1 MSNKQI
7 FQVYH
12 GPGNVRYGP
21 TGVDL
26 SDFIVSERGI
36 DRPAERSVP
45 SIKGW
50 LMRGLRVDPQTSDI
64 TINVIVSRATEGFY
78 WELMPV
84 QNSRVWRWYLENALQ
99 RGWPLALVPFV
110 HPKDLGVQTN
120 MDDGEGPSAEVNE
133 TSVEEVNARED
144 GGVVAPVGIQP
155 GGVADEGETV
165 SAIVD
170 EMEREDSD
178 NERVEEGDSSDDE
191 TDINP
196 AEWASE
202 DFSGLIV
209 SEEDSVR
216 WEYKEN
222 EVIQGAIYSRAEDI
236 KEAVKHFAVSLHKE
250 FWVAKSNRSQYE
262 VRCVKEKDGCPWR
275 VHAYKGKWKDYWTVS
290 VVTKHTC
297 FLPGVQKYHRNITC
311 AFVASE
317 MYAHVID
324 NLTYEPRS
332 IIRHIEE
339 TYKYTISYAKAW
351 RAKQKIIEMRFGTY
365 EASYVNLPRL
375 LGVIEERNPGSS
387 YEVKKFPSIEH
398 PGKSVLQRAFLA
410 LHACKMAFVNCRP
423 VLCIDGTFLTGKY
436 RGQILTAIGVDGNNQ
451 VLPLAF
457 AFVESENTDSWYWFL
472 KLVKTKVV
480 GMRPNSR
487 WCMRHMGAN
496 FFKQFKNKELMYM
509 FKRLCNQNQEK
520 KFNELWK
527 RLDELTAKCSDQ
539 RAAASSTAV
548 ADPPQALGPLPTD
561 SPTLVR
567 RTGLEI
573 RKFSQWILHEP
584 KEKWAKAYDTGG
596 ARYGVMTTNLAEV
609 YNWVMRGV
617 RGLPLVGIVEFILHG
632 TCRYFR
638 DRFQAVLPSMPNNS
652 ILFGAFMQKK
662 LEELRKKAMKHR
674 ALVQGT
680 QQHRFEILCQNKAG
694 RGIYR
699 KRVKQEC
706 VLKAD
711 GTCHCSCAKPKLL
724 HRPCTHVIAAAAEC
738 GIPDAVYVSQYFSKQ
753 AIYHTWSGE
762 IYGFGI
768 AGEFTETNDEVLNI
782 PDPSK
787 LRGKAGR
794 RRTRRIR
801 NDMDESEA
809 GRVKRC
815 SKCDEHGHTYKHCP
829 KDKEKPSAAEAGL
842 SGSAADGAR
851 PTEMARQDTPQL
863 LDPAIDHRHRS
874 HLTVVQ
880 GAQLGTFWARTCG
893 ELLTVHDS
901 FVERLREAG
910 LLPMCRLVEAAAGD
924 ADPARRWTM
933 DRSLLAALVDRS
945 RPETHTF
952 HLPCGEVAPTLQ
964 DVSYL
969 LGLPLAGDAVG
980 PVTTAV
986 DWQDDLT
993 ARFALVQRAPHLPLE
1008 LLAHHRNTGPT
1019 KRWLLQFTVEQ
1030 LQAEADE
1037 YSYSRCL
1044 EAYLL
1049 WLFGWVM
1056 FCCGHGHAVDKGL
1069 VHYARSIADAT
1080 VGEVPQWSWGSALLA
1095 ALYRALCESCT
1106 KTDPSATFGGC
1117 PLFLSIWAADR
1128 IAIGRPEVDQHA
1140 YEESLYEERPEVDYP
1155 TMGTLWC
1162 RRQRRW
1168 AHVQVRRSYPEFVM
1182 EFDRLLPTDVV
1193 WEPYSAT
1200 ATQARAPLGL
1210 STLCTRDQAYWM
1222 TTVPMVFDICV
1233 EPHAPFRVMRQFGF
1247 RLPFPVPFPTTVPAA
1262 VHRYS
1267 RKGQQSAGDWPA
1279 KLATFVEDWLLATEE
1294 VVDHEGEPHTEESY
1308 KAYLRWYQPRT
1319 RTRVTFAP
1327 LEQQPHVASTRDLYA
1342 RHCNQD
1348 FARAVDDINR
1358 VVVDGS
1364 TTIQRLGAGIPV
1376 PVEEHLT
1383 TYTRMVESMRSILR
1397 VLTCRADDVAR
1408 ADAAVHRPPVPTGPR
1423 PAAHVPR
1430 PTPPPH
1436 GGFRAPFSTPPSSAR
1451 PSVVPPTGFAQFAM
1465 TQAAHFSQAAGLASQ
1480 AAVSTSHS
1488 AQFWQYTG
1496 TSSQAAGTSSQGP
1509 PLDHAGTSSDHL
1521 LPSTFLFGITDF
1533 DVASGSTEDVI
1544 DPSQLGGT
1552 LPVQT
1557 QDQAQATPPRDTRAT
1572 RAVPPDRFT
1581 YSQNH
1586 VRAQARRTKRGRG
1599 AGQGQ

>member
-12 GPGNVRYGP
+12 GPGNVHYGP

-64 TINVIVSRATEGFY
+64 TINVI
-78 WELMPV
+78 ELMPV
-84 QNSRVWRWYLENALQ
+84 QNSQVWRWYVENAMQ

-110 HPKDLGVQTN
+110 HPKDPGMQMN
-120 MDDGEGPSAEVNE
+120 MDDGKGPSAEVNE
-133 TSVEEVNARED
+133 TSVEEVNAGED
-144 GGVVAPVGIQP
+144 RGVVAPVGIQP
-155 GGVADEGETV
+155 GGVADKGETV
-165 SAIVD
+165 AAIVD

-178 NERVEEGDSSDDE
+178 NERVE
-191 TDINP
+191 
-196 AEWASE
+196 
-202 DFSGLIV
+202 
-209 SEEDSVR
+209 EEDSVR

-222 EVIQGAIYSRAEDI
+222 EVIQGAIYSRAEDM
-236 KEAVKHFAVSLHKE
+236 KEAAKHFAVSLHRE

-351 RAKQKIIEMRFGTY
+351 RAKQKIIEIRFRTY
-365 EASYVNLPRL
+365 EASYDNLPRL

-480 GMRPNSR
+480 GMRPNVCLIHDRHAGILRAIEELQFGSMEQGYPGVWDDVQSR

-496 FFKQFKNKELMYM
+496 FFKQFKNKELMNM

-539 RAAASSTAV
+539 RAAAPSTAV
-548 ADPPQALGPLPTD
+548 ADPPQALGPLPTVVQLWLEELD
-561 SPTLVR
+561 WRLGNFLSGFCMNQKRNGPR
-567 RTGLEI
+567 R
-573 RKFSQWILHEP
+573 
-584 KEKWAKAYDTGG
+584 
-596 ARYGVMTTNLAEV
+596 MT
-609 YNWVMRGV
+609 
-617 RGLPLVGIVEFILHG
+617 
-632 TCRYFR
+632 
-638 DRFQAVLPSMPNNS
+638 
-652 ILFGAFMQKK
+652 QKK

-680 QQHRFEILCQNKAG
+680 QQHRFEILCQDKAG
-694 RGIYR
+694 RGIYH

-711 GTCHCSCAKPKLL
+711 DTCHCSCSKPKLL

-738 GIPDAVYVSQYFSKQ
+738 SIPDVVYVSQYF
-753 AIYHTWSGE
+753 TR
-762 IYGFGI
+762 
-768 AGEFTETNDEVLNI
+768 EFTETNDEVLNI

-815 SKCDEHGHTYKHCP
+815 SKCDERGHTYKHCP

-863 LDPAIDHRHRS
+863 LDPVIDHRHRS
-874 HLTVVQ
+874 HLTAVQ
-880 GAQLGTFWARTCG
+880 GAQLGTFRARTCG
-893 ELLTVHDS
+893 ELLTVDDS
-901 FVERLREAG
+901 FVERLREAS
-910 LLPMCRLVEAAAGD
+910 LLPMCRLVEAAAGH
-924 ADPARRWTM
+924 ADPARRWTV
-933 DRSLLAALVDRS
+933 DRSLLAALVDRW

-1008 LLAHHRNTGPT
+1008 PLAHHRNTGPT
-1019 KRWLLQFTVEQ
+1019 KRWLLQFTVDQ

-1044 EAYLL
+1044 KAYLL

-1056 FCCGHGHAVDKGL
+1056 FCGGHGHAVDKGL
-1069 VHYARSIADAT
+1069 VHYARSIADAA

-1095 ALYRALCESCT
+1095 ALYRGLCEACT
-1106 KTDPSATFGGC
+1106 TTDPSATFGGC
-1117 PLFLSIWAADR
+1117 PLFLSIWAAER

-1140 YEESLYEERPEVDYP
+1140 YEESLYKERPEVDYP

-1193 WEPYSAT
+1193 WEPYSAA

-1247 RLPFPVPFPTTVPAA
+1247 RQPFPVPFPTTVPAA
-1262 VHRYS
+1262 VQRYS

-1294 VVDHEGEPHTEESY
+1294 VVDHEGEPHTEE
-1308 KAYLRWYQPRT
+1308 AYRP
-1319 RTRVTFAP
+1319 
-1327 LEQQPHVASTRDLYA
+1327 
-1342 RHCNQD
+1342 
-1348 FARAVDDINR
+1348 
-1358 VVVDGS
+1358 
-1364 TTIQRLGAGIPV
+1364 
-1376 PVEEHLT
+1376 
-1383 TYTRMVESMRSILR
+1383 TY
-1397 VLTCRADDVAR
+1397 ADDVAR
-1408 ADAAVHRPPVPTGPR
+1408 ADAAVQRPPVPTGPR

-1451 PSVVPPTGFAQFAM
+1451 PSGVPPTGFAQFAM
-1465 TQAAHFSQAAGLASQ
+1465 MQDFSQATGSASQ

-1488 AQFWQYTG
+1488 AQFCQYTG

-1509 PLDHAGTSSDHL
+1509 PLDHAGTSSDRL
-1521 LPSTFLFGITDF
+1521 LPSTVLFDITDF
-1533 DVASGSTEDVI
+1533 DSASGSAEDVI
-1544 DPSQLGGT
+1544 GPSQLGGAPPTRTMACTYIEWVDTENPVLDLTTCLQEGRWYFASESTEQYLQRKAVYERQYREQQSDWRVLTTALPPWEARPRCRCGDRCQVLRSINPTT
-1552 LPVQT
+1552 LGRRFFVCPNILDDDFMEPPRRCQYREWIDTRRVL
-1557 QDQAQATPPRDTRAT
+1557 TPPSRVVQLELPEQYRKNLLT
-1572 RAVPPDRFT
+1572 VLFT
-1581 YSQNH
+1581 SGSLAALYWPQK
-1586 VRAQARRTKRGRG
+1586 VRPQALRGRPKLQLAPCRPLYG
-1599 AGQGQ
+1599 RQGSNRNFGRRRQTARSTHRLPC

>member
-84 QNSRVWRWYLENALQ
+84 QNSRVWRWYVENALQ

-110 HPKDLGVQTN
+110 HPKDPGVQMN

-133 TSVEEVNARED
+133 TSVEEVNSRED
-144 GGVVAPVGIQP
+144 RGVVAPVGIQP

-165 SAIVD
+165 GAIVD

-222 EVIQGAIYSRAEDI
+222 EVIQGAIYSRAEDM
-236 KEAVKHFAVSLHKE
+236 KEAVKHFAVSLHRE

-365 EASYVNLPRL
+365 EASYDNLPRL

-398 PGKSVLQRAFLA
+398 PGKSVLQRVFLA

-480 GMRPNSR
+480 GMRPNVCLIHDRHAGILRAIEELQFGSMERGYPGVWEDVQSR

-496 FFKQFKNKELMYM
+496 FFKQFKNKELMNM

-539 RAAASSTAV
+539 RAAAPSTAV

-596 ARYGVMTTNLAEV
+596 ARYGIMTTNLAEV

-680 QQHRFEILCQNKAG
+680 QQHRFEILCQDKAG

-851 PTEMARQDTPQL
+851 PTGE
-863 LDPAIDHRHRS
+863 
-874 HLTVVQ
+874 
-880 GAQLGTFWARTCG
+880 GTT
-893 ELLTVHDS
+893 
-901 FVERLREAG
+901 
-910 LLPMCRLVEAAAGD
+910 
-924 ADPARRWTM
+924 
-933 DRSLLAALVDRS
+933 
-945 RPETHTF
+945 
-952 HLPCGEVAPTLQ
+952 
-964 DVSYL
+964 
-969 LGLPLAGDAVG
+969 
-980 PVTTAV
+980 
-986 DWQDDLT
+986 
-993 ARFALVQRAPHLPLE
+993 
-1008 LLAHHRNTGPT
+1008 
-1019 KRWLLQFTVEQ
+1019 
-1030 LQAEADE
+1030 
-1037 YSYSRCL
+1037 
-1044 EAYLL
+1044 
-1049 WLFGWVM
+1049 
-1056 FCCGHGHAVDKGL
+1056 
-1069 VHYARSIADAT
+1069 
-1080 VGEVPQWSWGSALLA
+1080 
-1095 ALYRALCESCT
+1095 
-1106 KTDPSATFGGC
+1106 
-1117 PLFLSIWAADR
+1117 
-1128 IAIGRPEVDQHA
+1128 
-1140 YEESLYEERPEVDYP
+1140 
-1155 TMGTLWC
+1155 
-1162 RRQRRW
+1162 
-1168 AHVQVRRSYPEFVM
+1168 
-1182 EFDRLLPTDVV
+1182 
-1193 WEPYSAT
+1193 
-1200 ATQARAPLGL
+1200 
-1210 STLCTRDQAYWM
+1210 
-1222 TTVPMVFDICV
+1222 
-1233 EPHAPFRVMRQFGF
+1233 
-1247 RLPFPVPFPTTVPAA
+1247 
-1262 VHRYS
+1262 
-1267 RKGQQSAGDWPA
+1267 
-1279 KLATFVEDWLLATEE
+1279 
-1294 VVDHEGEPHTEESY
+1294 
-1308 KAYLRWYQPRT
+1308 
-1319 RTRVTFAP
+1319 
-1327 LEQQPHVASTRDLYA
+1327 STR
-1342 RHCNQD
+1342 
-1348 FARAVDDINR
+1348 
-1358 VVVDGS
+1358 
-1364 TTIQRLGAGIPV
+1364 
-1376 PVEEHLT
+1376 
-1383 TYTRMVESMRSILR
+1383 
-1397 VLTCRADDVAR
+1397 
-1408 ADAAVHRPPVPTGPR
+1408 PR
-1423 PAAHVPR
+1423 PR
-1430 PTPPPH
+1430 
-1436 GGFRAPFSTPPSSAR
+1436 RR
-1451 PSVVPPTGFAQFAM
+1451 
-1465 TQAAHFSQAAGLASQ
+1465 
-1480 AAVSTSHS
+1480 
-1488 AQFWQYTG
+1488 
-1496 TSSQAAGTSSQGP
+1496 
-1509 PLDHAGTSSDHL
+1509 
-1521 LPSTFLFGITDF
+1521 
-1533 DVASGSTEDVI
+1533 
-1544 DPSQLGGT
+1544 
-1552 LPVQT
+1552 
-1557 QDQAQATPPRDTRAT
+1557 RAT
-1572 RAVPPDRFT
+1572 SGYV
-1581 YSQNH
+1581 
-1586 VRAQARRTKRGRG
+1586 V
-1599 AGQGQ
+1599 

>member
-1 MSNKQI
+1 MDRREPQHEECPRLVAAWVIRRSVQSEAQGSWYYLDAKNPKDMSNKQI

-45 SIKGW
+45 SINGW

-110 HPKDLGVQTN
+110 HPKDPGVHTN
-120 MDDGEGPSAEVNE
+120 MDDSEGPSAEVNE

-165 SAIVD
+165 GAIVD

-222 EVIQGAIYSRAEDI
+222 EVIQRAIYSRAEDM
-236 KEAVKHFAVSLHKE
+236 KEAVKHFAVSLHRE

-297 FLPGVQKYHRNITC
+297 FLPAVQKYHRNITC

-324 NLTYEPRS
+324 NLTYEP
-332 IIRHIEE
+332 
-339 TYKYTISYAKAW
+339 
-351 RAKQKIIEMRFGTY
+351 
-365 EASYVNLPRL
+365 
-375 LGVIEERNPGSS
+375 RNPGSS

-480 GMRPNSR
+480 GMRPNVCLIHDRHAGILRAIGELQFGSMERGYPSVWEDVQSR

-496 FFKQFKNKELMYM
+496 FFKQFKNKELMNM

-539 RAAASSTAV
+539 RAAAPSTAV
-548 ADPPQALGPLPTD
+548 ADPPQALGPLPMD

-573 RKFSQWILHEP
+573 RKLSQWILHEP

-596 ARYGVMTTNLAEV
+596 ARYGIMTTNLAEI

-680 QQHRFEILCQNKAG
+680 QQHRFEILCQDKAG

-787 LRGKAGR
+787 LRGKARR
-794 RRTRRIR
+794 RRTHRIR

-809 GRVKRC
+809 GMVKRC

-829 KDKEKPSAAEAGL
+829 KDKEKPSAAEARL
-842 SGSAADGAR
+842 LGSVADGAR
-851 PTEMARQDTPQL
+851 PKGDGTSGYTSVVGPGDRSPTPVS
-863 LDPAIDHRHRS
+863 PYC
-874 HLTVVQ
+874 
-880 GAQLGTFWARTCG
+880 GAGGSAWDVPGTD
-893 ELLTVHDS
+893 V
-901 FVERLREAG
+901 RLREAG

-924 ADPARRWTM
+924 ADPARRWTV
-933 DRSLLAALVDRS
+933 DRSLLAALVDRW

-986 DWQDDLT
+986 DWQDDLA
-993 ARFALVQRAPHLPLE
+993 ARFTLVQRAPHLPFE
-1008 LLAHHRNTGPT
+1008 PLAHHRNTGPT

-1056 FCCGHGHAVDKGL
+1056 FCGGHGHAVDKGL
-1069 VHYARSIADAT
+1069 VHYARSIADAA

-1117 PLFLSIWAADR
+1117 PLFLSIWAAEK

-1247 RLPFPVPFPTTVPAA
+1247 RTRARV
-1262 VHRYS
+1262 S
-1267 RKGQQSAGDWPA
+1267 SQ
-1279 KLATFVEDWLLATEE
+1279 LATFVEDWLLATEE

-1308 KAYLRWYQPRT
+1308 QAYLRWYQPRT

-1342 RHCNQD
+1342 RHRNQD

-1364 TTIQRLGAGIPV
+1364 TTIQRLGAGIPTTLLGQTQLYSGHPYRLV
-1376 PVEEHLT
+1376 PVQ
-1383 TYTRMVESMRSILR
+1383 LR
-1397 VLTCRADDVAR
+1397 TFLGRLPLRTEGF
-1408 ADAAVHRPPVPTGPR
+1408 VHRSAPRLPRLGLLLCPP
-1423 PAAHVPR
+1423 
-1430 PTPPPH
+1430 
-1436 GGFRAPFSTPPSSAR
+1436 
-1451 PSVVPPTGFAQFAM
+1451 
-1465 TQAAHFSQAAGLASQ
+1465 QAAHFSQAAGSASQ

-1509 PLDHAGTSSDHL
+1509 PLDHAGSSSDHL
-1521 LPSTFLFGITDF
+1521 LPSTFLFDITDF
-1533 DVASGSTEDVI
+1533 DFASGSTEDVI
-1544 DPSQLGGT
+1544 GPSQLGGAP
-1552 LPVQT
+1552 PVQT

-1581 YSQNH
+1581 YSQDH

>member
-45 SIKGW
+45 SIKGL

-110 HPKDLGVQTN
+110 HPKDPGVQTN

-144 GGVVAPVGIQP
+144 GGVVALVGIQP

-165 SAIVD
+165 GAIVD
-170 EMEREDSD
+170 KMEREDSD

-196 AEWASE
+196 EEWASE

-222 EVIQGAIYSRAEDI
+222 EVIQGAIYSKAEDM
-236 KEAVKHFAVSLHKE
+236 KEA
-250 FWVAKSNRSQYE
+250 
-262 VRCVKEKDGCPWR
+262 
-275 VHAYKGKWKDYWTVS
+275 
-290 VVTKHTC
+290 
-297 FLPGVQKYHRNITC
+297 KYHRNITC

-351 RAKQKIIEMRFGTY
+351 RAKQKIIEMIFGTY
-365 EASYVNLPRL
+365 EASYDNLPRL

-387 YEVKKFPSIEH
+387 YKVKKLPSIEH

-480 GMRPNSR
+480 GMRPN
-487 WCMRHMGAN
+487 
-496 FFKQFKNKELMYM
+496 
-509 FKRLCNQNQEK
+509 
-520 KFNELWK
+520 
-527 RLDELTAKCSDQ
+527 
-539 RAAASSTAV
+539 
-548 ADPPQALGPLPTD
+548 
-561 SPTLVR
+561 
-567 RTGLEI
+567 
-573 RKFSQWILHEP
+573 WILHES
-584 KEKWAKAYDTGG
+584 KEKWAKVYDTGG
-596 ARYGVMTTNLAEV
+596 ARYGIMTTNLAEV

-632 TCRYFR
+632 TC
-638 DRFQAVLPSMPNNS
+638 
-652 ILFGAFMQKK
+652 
-662 LEELRKKAMKHR
+662 
-674 ALVQGT
+674 
-680 QQHRFEILCQNKAG
+680 
-694 RGIYR
+694 
-699 KRVKQEC
+699 
-706 VLKAD
+706 
-711 GTCHCSCAKPKLL
+711 
-724 HRPCTHVIAAAAEC
+724 
-738 GIPDAVYVSQYFSKQ
+738 
-753 AIYHTWSGE
+753 SGE
-762 IYGFGI
+762 IYSFGI

-874 HLTVVQ
+874 HLTAVQ
-880 GAQLGTFWARTCG
+880 GAQLGTIRARTCG

-924 ADPARRWTM
+924 ADPARRWT
-933 DRSLLAALVDRS
+933 VD

-964 DVSYL
+964 DISYL

-1008 LLAHHRNTGPT
+1008 PLAHHRNTGPT
-1019 KRWLLQFTVEQ
+1019 KRWLLQFT

-1056 FCCGHGHAVDKGL
+1056 FCGGHGHSVDKGL
-1069 VHYARSIADAT
+1069 VHYARSIADAA
-1080 VGEVPQWSWGSALLA
+1080 VGVVPQWSWGSALLA

-1117 PLFLSIWAADR
+1117 PLFLSIWAAER

-1162 RRQRRW
+1162 CRQRRW

-1200 ATQARAPLGL
+1200 ATQARVPLGL

-1247 RLPFPVPFPTTVPAA
+1247 RQPFPVPFPTTVPAA

-1308 KAYLRWYQPRT
+1308 QAYLRWYQPRT

-1342 RHCNQD
+1342 RHRDQD
-1348 FARAVDDINR
+1348 FARA
-1358 VVVDGS
+1358 
-1364 TTIQRLGAGIPV
+1364 TTLLGQTQLYSGHPYRLVPVQLRTFLGRLPLRTEGFVHRSAPHLPRLG
-1376 PVEEHLT
+1376 L
-1383 TYTRMVESMRSILR
+1383 L
-1397 VLTCRADDVAR
+1397 LC
-1408 ADAAVHRPPVPTGPR
+1408 PP
-1423 PAAHVPR
+1423 
-1430 PTPPPH
+1430 
-1436 GGFRAPFSTPPSSAR
+1436 
-1451 PSVVPPTGFAQFAM
+1451 
-1465 TQAAHFSQAAGLASQ
+1465 QAAHFSQAAGSVSQ

-1509 PLDHAGTSSDHL
+1509 PLDHAGTSSDCL
-1521 LPSTFLFGITDF
+1521 LPSTFLFDITDF
-1533 DVASGSTEDVI
+1533 DFASGSTEDVI
-1544 DPSQLGGT
+1544 GPSQLGGAP
-1552 LPVQT
+1552 PVQT
-1557 QDQAQATPPRDTRAT
+1557 QDQA
-1572 RAVPPDRFT
+1572 
-1581 YSQNH
+1581 
-1586 VRAQARRTKRGRG
+1586 
-1599 AGQGQ
+1599 

>member
-26 SDFIVSERGI
+26 SDFIVSKRGI
-36 DRPAERSVP
+36 DRPDERSVS

-84 QNSRVWRWYLENALQ
+84 QNSRVWRWYVENALQ
-99 RGWPLALVPFV
+99 RGWPLGMVPFV
-110 HPKDLGVQTN
+110 HPKDPGVQMN

-144 GGVVAPVGIQP
+144 RGVVAPVGIQP

-165 SAIVD
+165 GAIVD

-202 DFSGLIV
+202 DFSGLVV
-209 SEEDSVR
+209 SEEDSVI

-222 EVIQGAIYSRAEDI
+222 EVIQGAIYSRAEDM
-236 KEAVKHFAVSLHKE
+236 KEAVKHFVVSLHRE

-365 EASYVNLPRL
+365 EASYDNLPRL

-387 YEVKKFPSIEH
+387 YAVKKFPSIEH

-410 LHACKMAFVNCRP
+410 LHACKMAFVNSRP
-423 VLCIDGTFLTGKY
+423 VLCIDETFLTGKY

-451 VLPLAF
+451 VLPMAF
-457 AFVESENTDSWYWFL
+457 AFVESENTDSWYRFL

-480 GMRPNSR
+480 GMRPNVCLIHDRNAGILRAIEELQFGSMER
-487 WCMRHMGAN
+487 GYPGEWEDVQSKWCMRHMGAN
-496 FFKQFKNKELMYM
+496 FFKQFKNKELMNM
-509 FKRLCNQNQEK
+509 FKRLCIQNQEK

-539 RAAASSTAV
+539 RAAAPSTAV

-567 RTGLEI
+567 RTGVEI

-584 KEKWAKAYDTGG
+584 KKKWAKAYDTGG
-596 ARYGVMTTNLAEV
+596 ARYGIMTTNLAEV

-638 DRFQAVLPSMPNNS
+638 NRFQAVLPSMPNNS
-652 ILFGAFMQKK
+652 ILFGTFMQKK
-662 LEELRKKAMKHR
+662 LEELRKKAMKHQ
-674 ALVQGT
+674 ALVQ
-680 QQHRFEILCQNKAG
+680 
-694 RGIYR
+694 
-699 KRVKQEC
+699 VKQEC

-711 GTCHCSCAKPKLL
+711 DTCHCSCAKPKLL

-753 AIYHTWSGE
+753 AIYHTWSDE

-782 PDPSK
+782 RDPSK

-794 RRTRRIR
+794 RKTRRIR
-801 NDMDESEA
+801 NDMDELEA

-815 SKCDEHGHTYKHCP
+815 SKCDERGHTYKHCP
-829 KDKEKPSAAEAGL
+829 KDKEKP
-842 SGSAADGAR
+842 
-851 PTEMARQDTPQL
+851 
-863 LDPAIDHRHRS
+863 
-874 HLTVVQ
+874 
-880 GAQLGTFWARTCG
+880 
-893 ELLTVHDS
+893 
-901 FVERLREAG
+901 
-910 LLPMCRLVEAAAGD
+910 
-924 ADPARRWTM
+924 
-933 DRSLLAALVDRS
+933 
-945 RPETHTF
+945 
-952 HLPCGEVAPTLQ
+952 
-964 DVSYL
+964 
-969 LGLPLAGDAVG
+969 
-980 PVTTAV
+980 
-986 DWQDDLT
+986 
-993 ARFALVQRAPHLPLE
+993 
-1008 LLAHHRNTGPT
+1008 N
-1019 KRWLLQFTVEQ
+1019 
-1030 LQAEADE
+1030 
-1037 YSYSRCL
+1037 
-1044 EAYLL
+1044 
-1049 WLFGWVM
+1049 
-1056 FCCGHGHAVDKGL
+1056 
-1069 VHYARSIADAT
+1069 
-1080 VGEVPQWSWGSALLA
+1080 
-1095 ALYRALCESCT
+1095 
-1106 KTDPSATFGGC
+1106 
-1117 PLFLSIWAADR
+1117 
-1128 IAIGRPEVDQHA
+1128 
-1140 YEESLYEERPEVDYP
+1140 
-1155 TMGTLWC
+1155 
-1162 RRQRRW
+1162 
-1168 AHVQVRRSYPEFVM
+1168 
-1182 EFDRLLPTDVV
+1182 
-1193 WEPYSAT
+1193 
-1200 ATQARAPLGL
+1200 
-1210 STLCTRDQAYWM
+1210 
-1222 TTVPMVFDICV
+1222 DI
-1233 EPHAPFRVMRQFGF
+1233 
-1247 RLPFPVPFPTTVPAA
+1247 
-1262 VHRYS
+1262 
-1267 RKGQQSAGDWPA
+1267 
-1279 KLATFVEDWLLATEE
+1279 
-1294 VVDHEGEPHTEESY
+1294 
-1308 KAYLRWYQPRT
+1308 
-1319 RTRVTFAP
+1319 
-1327 LEQQPHVASTRDLYA
+1327 
-1342 RHCNQD
+1342 
-1348 FARAVDDINR
+1348 
-1358 VVVDGS
+1358 
-1364 TTIQRLGAGIPV
+1364 
-1376 PVEEHLT
+1376 
-1383 TYTRMVESMRSILR
+1383 
-1397 VLTCRADDVAR
+1397 AR
-1408 ADAAVHRPPVPTGPR
+1408 ADAAVQRPPVPTGPC
-1423 PAAHVPR
+1423 PVAHVPR

-1436 GGFRAPFSTPPSSAR
+1436 GGFT
-1451 PSVVPPTGFAQFAM
+1451 QFAM
-1465 TQAAHFSQAAGLASQ
+1465 TQAAHFSQAAGSASQ
-1480 AAVSTSHS
+1480 AAASTSHS
-1488 AQFWQYTG
+1488 VQFWQYIG

-1521 LPSTFLFGITDF
+1521 VPSTLLFDITDF
-1533 DVASGSTEDVI
+1533 DFASGSTEDVI
-1544 DPSQLGGT
+1544 GPSQLGGAP
-1552 LPVQT
+1552 PVQT
-1557 QDQAQATPPRDTRAT
+1557 QDQAQATPPPDTRAT
-1572 RAVPPDRFT
+1572 RAVLPDRFT
-1581 YSQNH
+1581 YSQDH
-1586 VRAQARRTKRGRG
+1586 VRAQARRTKHGRG
-1599 AGQGQ
+1599 TGQGQ

>member
-36 DRPAERSVP
+36 ERPAERSVP

-110 HPKDLGVQTN
+110 HPKDPGVQMN
-120 MDDGEGPSAEVNE
+120 MDDSEGPSAEVNE
-133 TSVEEVNARED
+133 TSVEVNARED

-165 SAIVD
+165 GAIVD

-178 NERVEEGDSSDDE
+178 NEHVEEGDSSDDE

-222 EVIQGAIYSRAEDI
+222 EVIQGAIYSRAEDM
-236 KEAVKHFAVSLHKE
+236 KEAVKHFAVSLHRE

-275 VHAYKGKWKDYWTVS
+275 VHTYKGKWKDYWTVS

-365 EASYVNLPRL
+365 EASYDNLPRL

-410 LHACKMAFVNCRP
+410 LHACKMAFVNCCP

-480 GMRPNSR
+480 GMRPNVCLIHDRHAGILRAIGELQFGSMERGYPGVWEDVQSR

-496 FFKQFKNKELMYM
+496 FFKQFKNKELMNM

-539 RAAASSTAV
+539 RAAAPSTAV

-573 RKFSQWILHEP
+573 REFSQWILHEP

-596 ARYGVMTTNLAEV
+596 ARYGIMTTNLAEV

-617 RGLPLVGIVEFILHG
+617 RG
-632 TCRYFR
+632 
-638 DRFQAVLPSMPNNS
+638 
-652 ILFGAFMQKK
+652 
-662 LEELRKKAMKHR
+662 
-674 ALVQGT
+674 
-680 QQHRFEILCQNKAG
+680 
-694 RGIYR
+694 
-699 KRVKQEC
+699 
-706 VLKAD
+706 
-711 GTCHCSCAKPKLL
+711 
-724 HRPCTHVIAAAAEC
+724 
-738 GIPDAVYVSQYFSKQ
+738 
-753 AIYHTWSGE
+753 
-762 IYGFGI
+762 
-768 AGEFTETNDEVLNI
+768 
-782 PDPSK
+782 
-787 LRGKAGR
+787 
-794 RRTRRIR
+794 
-801 NDMDESEA
+801 
-809 GRVKRC
+809 
-815 SKCDEHGHTYKHCP
+815 
-829 KDKEKPSAAEAGL
+829 
-842 SGSAADGAR
+842 
-851 PTEMARQDTPQL
+851 
-863 LDPAIDHRHRS
+863 
-874 HLTVVQ
+874 
-880 GAQLGTFWARTCG
+880 
-893 ELLTVHDS
+893 
-901 FVERLREAG
+901 
-910 LLPMCRLVEAAAGD
+910 
-924 ADPARRWTM
+924 
-933 DRSLLAALVDRS
+933 
-945 RPETHTF
+945 
-952 HLPCGEVAPTLQ
+952 
-964 DVSYL
+964 
-969 LGLPLAGDAVG
+969 
-980 PVTTAV
+980 
-986 DWQDDLT
+986 
-993 ARFALVQRAPHLPLE
+993 
-1008 LLAHHRNTGPT
+1008 
-1019 KRWLLQFTVEQ
+1019 
-1030 LQAEADE
+1030 
-1037 YSYSRCL
+1037 
-1044 EAYLL
+1044 
-1049 WLFGWVM
+1049 
-1056 FCCGHGHAVDKGL
+1056 
-1069 VHYARSIADAT
+1069 
-1080 VGEVPQWSWGSALLA
+1080 
-1095 ALYRALCESCT
+1095 
-1106 KTDPSATFGGC
+1106 
-1117 PLFLSIWAADR
+1117 
-1128 IAIGRPEVDQHA
+1128 
-1140 YEESLYEERPEVDYP
+1140 
-1155 TMGTLWC
+1155 
-1162 RRQRRW
+1162 
-1168 AHVQVRRSYPEFVM
+1168 
-1182 EFDRLLPTDVV
+1182 
-1193 WEPYSAT
+1193 
-1200 ATQARAPLGL
+1200 
-1210 STLCTRDQAYWM
+1210 
-1222 TTVPMVFDICV
+1222 
-1233 EPHAPFRVMRQFGF
+1233 
-1247 RLPFPVPFPTTVPAA
+1247 
-1262 VHRYS
+1262 
-1267 RKGQQSAGDWPA
+1267 
-1279 KLATFVEDWLLATEE
+1279 
-1294 VVDHEGEPHTEESY
+1294 
-1308 KAYLRWYQPRT
+1308 
-1319 RTRVTFAP
+1319 
-1327 LEQQPHVASTRDLYA
+1327 
-1342 RHCNQD
+1342 
-1348 FARAVDDINR
+1348 
-1358 VVVDGS
+1358 
-1364 TTIQRLGAGIPV
+1364 
-1376 PVEEHLT
+1376 
-1383 TYTRMVESMRSILR
+1383 
-1397 VLTCRADDVAR
+1397 DDVAR
-1408 ADAAVHRPPVPTGPR
+1408 ADAAVQRPPVPTGPC

-1436 GGFRAPFSTPPSSAR
+1436 GGNYFYYYFYTCLAHISEPFHLPIASGFRAPFSTPPSSAR
-1451 PSVVPPTGFAQFAM
+1451 PSVVPPTG
-1465 TQAAHFSQAAGLASQ
+1465 T
-1480 AAVSTSHS
+1480 
-1488 AQFWQYTG
+1488 
-1496 TSSQAAGTSSQGP
+1496 
-1509 PLDHAGTSSDHL
+1509 
-1521 LPSTFLFGITDF
+1521 
-1533 DVASGSTEDVI
+1533 
-1544 DPSQLGGT
+1544 
-1552 LPVQT
+1552 
-1557 QDQAQATPPRDTRAT
+1557 
-1572 RAVPPDRFT
+1572 
-1581 YSQNH
+1581 
-1586 VRAQARRTKRGRG
+1586 
-1599 AGQGQ
+1599 

>member
-1 MSNKQI
+1 
-7 FQVYH
+7 
-12 GPGNVRYGP
+12 
-21 TGVDL
+21 
-26 SDFIVSERGI
+26 
-36 DRPAERSVP
+36 
-45 SIKGW
+45 
-50 LMRGLRVDPQTSDI
+50 
-64 TINVIVSRATEGFY
+64 
-78 WELMPV
+78 
-84 QNSRVWRWYLENALQ
+84 
-99 RGWPLALVPFV
+99 
-110 HPKDLGVQTN
+110 
-120 MDDGEGPSAEVNE
+120 
-133 TSVEEVNARED
+133 
-144 GGVVAPVGIQP
+144 
-155 GGVADEGETV
+155 
-165 SAIVD
+165 
-170 EMEREDSD
+170 
-178 NERVEEGDSSDDE
+178 
-191 TDINP
+191 
-196 AEWASE
+196 
-202 DFSGLIV
+202 
-209 SEEDSVR
+209 
-216 WEYKEN
+216 
-222 EVIQGAIYSRAEDI
+222 
-236 KEAVKHFAVSLHKE
+236 
-250 FWVAKSNRSQYE
+250 
-262 VRCVKEKDGCPWR
+262 
-275 VHAYKGKWKDYWTVS
+275 
-290 VVTKHTC
+290 
-297 FLPGVQKYHRNITC
+297 
-311 AFVASE
+311 
-317 MYAHVID
+317 
-324 NLTYEPRS
+324 
-332 IIRHIEE
+332 
-339 TYKYTISYAKAW
+339 
-351 RAKQKIIEMRFGTY
+351 MRFGTY
-365 EASYVNLPRL
+365 EASYDNLPRL

-387 YEVKKFPSIEH
+387 YEVKKSPSIEH

-480 GMRPNSR
+480 GMRPNVCLIHDRHAGILRAIGELQFGSMERGYPGVWEDVQSR

-496 FFKQFKNKELMYM
+496 FFKQFKNKELMNM

-539 RAAASSTAV
+539 RAAAPSTAV

-584 KEKWAKAYDTGG
+584 IEKWAKAYDTGG
-596 ARYGVMTTNLAEV
+596 ARYGIMTTNLAEV
-609 YNWVMRGV
+609 YNWVMRAV

-680 QQHRFEILCQNKAG
+680 QQHRFEILCQDKAG

-706 VLKAD
+706 VLKDD

-738 GIPDAVYVSQYFSKQ
+738 GIPDTVYVSQYFSKQ

-851 PTEMARQDTPQL
+851 PTGEGTTSTRPRPRRRRAT
-863 LDPAIDHRHRS
+863 S
-874 HLTVVQ
+874 GYV
-880 GAQLGTFWARTCG
+880 GAQLGTFRARTCG

-910 LLPMCRLVEAAAGD
+910 LLPMCRLVEAAAGN
-924 ADPARRWTM
+924 ADPARRWTV
-933 DRSLLAALVDRS
+933 DRSLVAALVDRW

-969 LGLPLAGDAVG
+969 
-980 PVTTAV
+980 
-986 DWQDDLT
+986 
-993 ARFALVQRAPHLPLE
+993 
-1008 LLAHHRNTGPT
+1008 
-1019 KRWLLQFTVEQ
+1019 
-1030 LQAEADE
+1030 
-1037 YSYSRCL
+1037 
-1044 EAYLL
+1044 
-1049 WLFGWVM
+1049 
-1056 FCCGHGHAVDKGL
+1056 
-1069 VHYARSIADAT
+1069 
-1080 VGEVPQWSWGSALLA
+1080 
-1095 ALYRALCESCT
+1095 
-1106 KTDPSATFGGC
+1106 
-1117 PLFLSIWAADR
+1117 
-1128 IAIGRPEVDQHA
+1128 
-1140 YEESLYEERPEVDYP
+1140 
-1155 TMGTLWC
+1155 
-1162 RRQRRW
+1162 
-1168 AHVQVRRSYPEFVM
+1168 
-1182 EFDRLLPTDVV
+1182 
-1193 WEPYSAT
+1193 
-1200 ATQARAPLGL
+1200 
-1210 STLCTRDQAYWM
+1210 
-1222 TTVPMVFDICV
+1222 
-1233 EPHAPFRVMRQFGF
+1233 
-1247 RLPFPVPFPTTVPAA
+1247 
-1262 VHRYS
+1262 
-1267 RKGQQSAGDWPA
+1267 
-1279 KLATFVEDWLLATEE
+1279 LATFVEDWLLATEE

-1308 KAYLRWYQPRT
+1308 QAYLRWYQPRT

-1327 LEQQPHVASTRDLYA
+1327 LEQQPHVASTRDLYD
-1342 RHCNQD
+1342 RHRDQD
-1348 FARAVDDINR
+1348 FARVVDDINR

-1364 TTIQRLGAGIPV
+1364 TTIQRLDAGIPV
-1376 PVEEHLT
+1376 PVEEHPT

-1408 ADAAVHRPPVPTGPR
+1408 ADAAVQRPPVPTGPR

-1451 PSVVPPTGFAQFAM
+1451 PFVVPPTGFAQFAM
-1465 TQAAHFSQAAGLASQ
+1465 TQAAHFSQAAG
-1480 AAVSTSHS
+1480 S
-1488 AQFWQYTG
+1488 A
-1496 TSSQAAGTSSQGP
+1496 SQAAGTSSQGP
-1509 PLDHAGTSSDHL
+1509 PLDHAGTSSDPFL
-1521 LPSTFLFGITDF
+1521 SSTVLFDITDF
-1533 DVASGSTEDVI
+1533 DFASGSTEDVI
-1544 DPSQLGGT
+1544 GPSQLGGAP
-1552 LPVQT
+1552 PVQT

-1581 YSQNH
+1581 YSQDH

>member
-99 RGWPLALVPFV
+99 RGWPLALVLFV
-110 HPKDLGVQTN
+110 HPKDPGVQTN

-165 SAIVD
+165 GAIVD

-222 EVIQGAIYSRAEDI
+222 EVIQGAIYSRAEDM
-236 KEAVKHFAVSLHKE
+236 KEAVKHFAVSLHRE
-250 FWVAKSNRSQYE
+250 FWVAKSN
-262 VRCVKEKDGCPWR
+262 RCVKEKDGCPWR

-365 EASYVNLPRL
+365 EASYDNLPRL

-480 GMRPNSR
+480 GMRPNVCLIHDRYAGILRAIEKLQFGSMERGYPGVWEDVQSR

-496 FFKQFKNKELMYM
+496 FFKQFKNKELMNM

-539 RAAASSTAV
+539 RAAAPSTAV

-596 ARYGVMTTNLAEV
+596 ARYGIMTTNLAEV

-680 QQHRFEILCQNKAG
+680 QQHRFEILCQDKAG

-851 PTEMARQDTPQL
+851 PTGE
-863 LDPAIDHRHRS
+863 
-874 HLTVVQ
+874 
-880 GAQLGTFWARTCG
+880 GTT
-893 ELLTVHDS
+893 
-901 FVERLREAG
+901 
-910 LLPMCRLVEAAAGD
+910 
-924 ADPARRWTM
+924 
-933 DRSLLAALVDRS
+933 
-945 RPETHTF
+945 
-952 HLPCGEVAPTLQ
+952 
-964 DVSYL
+964 
-969 LGLPLAGDAVG
+969 
-980 PVTTAV
+980 
-986 DWQDDLT
+986 
-993 ARFALVQRAPHLPLE
+993 
-1008 LLAHHRNTGPT
+1008 
-1019 KRWLLQFTVEQ
+1019 
-1030 LQAEADE
+1030 
-1037 YSYSRCL
+1037 
-1044 EAYLL
+1044 
-1049 WLFGWVM
+1049 
-1056 FCCGHGHAVDKGL
+1056 
-1069 VHYARSIADAT
+1069 
-1080 VGEVPQWSWGSALLA
+1080 
-1095 ALYRALCESCT
+1095 
-1106 KTDPSATFGGC
+1106 
-1117 PLFLSIWAADR
+1117 
-1128 IAIGRPEVDQHA
+1128 
-1140 YEESLYEERPEVDYP
+1140 
-1155 TMGTLWC
+1155 
-1162 RRQRRW
+1162 
-1168 AHVQVRRSYPEFVM
+1168 
-1182 EFDRLLPTDVV
+1182 
-1193 WEPYSAT
+1193 
-1200 ATQARAPLGL
+1200 
-1210 STLCTRDQAYWM
+1210 
-1222 TTVPMVFDICV
+1222 
-1233 EPHAPFRVMRQFGF
+1233 
-1247 RLPFPVPFPTTVPAA
+1247 
-1262 VHRYS
+1262 
-1267 RKGQQSAGDWPA
+1267 
-1279 KLATFVEDWLLATEE
+1279 
-1294 VVDHEGEPHTEESY
+1294 
-1308 KAYLRWYQPRT
+1308 
-1319 RTRVTFAP
+1319 
-1327 LEQQPHVASTRDLYA
+1327 STR
-1342 RHCNQD
+1342 
-1348 FARAVDDINR
+1348 
-1358 VVVDGS
+1358 
-1364 TTIQRLGAGIPV
+1364 
-1376 PVEEHLT
+1376 
-1383 TYTRMVESMRSILR
+1383 
-1397 VLTCRADDVAR
+1397 
-1408 ADAAVHRPPVPTGPR
+1408 PR
-1423 PAAHVPR
+1423 PR
-1430 PTPPPH
+1430 
-1436 GGFRAPFSTPPSSAR
+1436 RR
-1451 PSVVPPTGFAQFAM
+1451 
-1465 TQAAHFSQAAGLASQ
+1465 
-1480 AAVSTSHS
+1480 
-1488 AQFWQYTG
+1488 
-1496 TSSQAAGTSSQGP
+1496 
-1509 PLDHAGTSSDHL
+1509 
-1521 LPSTFLFGITDF
+1521 
-1533 DVASGSTEDVI
+1533 
-1544 DPSQLGGT
+1544 
-1552 LPVQT
+1552 
-1557 QDQAQATPPRDTRAT
+1557 RAT
-1572 RAVPPDRFT
+1572 SGYV
-1581 YSQNH
+1581 
-1586 VRAQARRTKRGRG
+1586 V
-1599 AGQGQ
+1599 

>member
-36 DRPAERSVP
+36 ERPAERSVP

-64 TINVIVSRATEGFY
+64 TINVIVSRATESFY

-84 QNSRVWRWYLENALQ
+84 QNSRVWRWYLENTLQ

-110 HPKDLGVQTN
+110 HPKDPGVQTN

-165 SAIVD
+165 GAIVD

-222 EVIQGAIYSRAEDI
+222 EVIQGAIYSRAEDM
-236 KEAVKHFAVSLHKE
+236 KEAVKHFAVSLHRE
-250 FWVAKSNRSQYE
+250 FWVAKSNRPQYE

-317 MYAHVID
+317 MYVHVID
-324 NLTYEPRS
+324 NLTYEP
-332 IIRHIEE
+332 
-339 TYKYTISYAKAW
+339 SYAKAW

-365 EASYVNLPRL
+365 EASYDNLPRL

-480 GMRPNSR
+480 GMRPNVCLIHDRHAGILRAIGELQFGSMERGYPGVWEDVQSR

-496 FFKQFKNKELMYM
+496 FFKQFKNKELMNM

-520 KFNELWK
+520 KFNEFWK

-539 RAAASSTAV
+539 RAAAPSTAV

-567 RTGLEI
+567 RTRLEI

-596 ARYGVMTTNLAEV
+596 ARYGIMTTNLAEV

-680 QQHRFEILCQNKAG
+680 QQHRFEILCQDKAG

-706 VLKAD
+706 VLKDD

-724 HRPCTHVIAAAAEC
+724 HRPCTHVIAAAVEC
-738 GIPDAVYVSQYFSKQ
+738 GIPHTVYVSQYFNKQ

-863 LDPAIDHRHRS
+863 LDPAIDYRHRS
-874 HLTVVQ
+874 HLTAVQ
-880 GAQLGTFWARTCG
+880 GAQLGTFRARTCG

-910 LLPMCRLVEAAAGD
+910 LLPMCRLVE
-924 ADPARRWTM
+924 
-933 DRSLLAALVDRS
+933 
-945 RPETHTF
+945 
-952 HLPCGEVAPTLQ
+952 
-964 DVSYL
+964 
-969 LGLPLAGDAVG
+969 
-980 PVTTAV
+980 
-986 DWQDDLT
+986 
-993 ARFALVQRAPHLPLE
+993 
-1008 LLAHHRNTGPT
+1008 
-1019 KRWLLQFTVEQ
+1019 Q

-1056 FCCGHGHAVDKGL
+1056 FCGGHGHAVDKGL
-1069 VHYARSIADAT
+1069 VHYARSIADAA

-1117 PLFLSIWAADR
+1117 PLFLSIWATER

-1182 EFDRLLPTDVV
+1182 EFDRLLTTDVV
-1193 WEPYSAT
+1193 WEPYSAA

-1233 EPHAPFRVMRQFGF
+1233 EPHAPFRVMRLFGF
-1247 RLPFPVPFPTTVPAA
+1247 RQPFPVPFPTTVPAA

-1267 RKGQQSAGDWPA
+1267 RKGQHSAGDWPA

-1308 KAYLRWYQPRT
+1308 QAYLRWYQPRT

-1342 RHCNQD
+1342 RHRDQD
-1348 FARAVDDINR
+1348 FARVVDDINR

-1364 TTIQRLGAGIPV
+1364 TTIQRLDAGIPTTLLGQTQLYSGHPYRLV
-1376 PVEEHLT
+1376 PVQ
-1383 TYTRMVESMRSILR
+1383 LR
-1397 VLTCRADDVAR
+1397 TFLGRLPLRTAGF
-1408 ADAAVHRPPVPTGPR
+1408 VHRSAPRLPRLGLLLCPP
-1423 PAAHVPR
+1423 
-1430 PTPPPH
+1430 
-1436 GGFRAPFSTPPSSAR
+1436 
-1451 PSVVPPTGFAQFAM
+1451 
-1465 TQAAHFSQAAGLASQ
+1465 QATHFSQAAG
-1480 AAVSTSHS
+1480 S
-1488 AQFWQYTG
+1488 A
-1496 TSSQAAGTSSQGP
+1496 SQAAGTSSQGP
-1509 PLDHAGTSSDHL
+1509 PLDHAGTSSDPFL
-1521 LPSTFLFGITDF
+1521 SSTVLFDITDF
-1533 DVASGSTEDVI
+1533 DFASGSTEDVI
-1544 DPSQLGGT
+1544 GPSQLGGAP
-1552 LPVQT
+1552 PVQT

-1581 YSQNH
+1581 FSQDH

>member
-7 FQVYH
+7 F
-12 GPGNVRYGP
+12 RYGP

-64 TINVIVSRATEGFY
+64 TMNVIVSRATEGFY

-110 HPKDLGVQTN
+110 HPKDPGVQMN

-165 SAIVD
+165 GAIVD

-222 EVIQGAIYSRAEDI
+222 EVIQGAIYSRAEDM
-236 KEAVKHFAVSLHKE
+236 KEAVKHFAVSLHRE
-250 FWVAKSNRSQYE
+250 FRVAKSNWSQYE

-365 EASYVNLPRL
+365 EASYDNLPRL

-387 YEVKKFPSIEH
+387 YELKKFPSIEH
-398 PGKSVLQRAFLA
+398 PSKSVLQRAFLA
-410 LHACKMAFVNCRP
+410 LHACKMVFVNCRP

-480 GMRPNSR
+480 GMRPNVCLIHDRHAGILRAIEELQFGSMERGYPSVWEDVQSR

-496 FFKQFKNKELMYM
+496 FFKQFKNKELMNM
-509 FKRLCNQNQEK
+509 FKRLCNQNHEK

-527 RLDELTAKCSDQ
+527 KLDELTAKCSDQ
-539 RAAASSTAV
+539 RAAAPSTAV
-548 ADPPQALGPLPTD
+548 ADPQALGPLPTD
-561 SPTLVR
+561 SPTL
-567 RTGLEI
+567 
-573 RKFSQWILHEP
+573 
-584 KEKWAKAYDTGG
+584 
-596 ARYGVMTTNLAEV
+596 
-609 YNWVMRGV
+609 
-617 RGLPLVGIVEFILHG
+617 
-632 TCRYFR
+632 
-638 DRFQAVLPSMPNNS
+638 
-652 ILFGAFMQKK
+652 KK

-680 QQHRFEILCQNKAG
+680 QQHRFEILCQDKAG

-724 HRPCTHVIAAAAEC
+724 HRPCSHVIAAAAEC

-794 RRTRRIR
+794 RRTHRIR

-829 KDKEKPSAAEAGL
+829 KDKEKPCAAEAGL

-851 PTEMARQDTPQL
+851 PTGEGTTSTRPRPRDGMSGYTSVVGPGDRSPTPVS
-863 LDPAIDHRHRS
+863 PYC
-874 HLTVVQ
+874 
-880 GAQLGTFWARTCG
+880 GAGGSAWDVPGTTCG

-901 FVERLREAG
+901 FVKRLREAG
-910 LLPMCRLVEAAAGD
+910 LK
-924 ADPARRWTM
+924 
-933 DRSLLAALVDRS
+933 
-945 RPETHTF
+945 
-952 HLPCGEVAPTLQ
+952 
-964 DVSYL
+964 
-969 LGLPLAGDAVG
+969 
-980 PVTTAV
+980 
-986 DWQDDLT
+986 
-993 ARFALVQRAPHLPLE
+993 ARFERGE
-1008 LLAHHRNTGPT
+1008 G
-1019 KRWLLQFTVEQ
+1019 
-1030 LQAEADE
+1030 
-1037 YSYSRCL
+1037 SSR
-1044 EAYLL
+1044 
-1049 WLFGWVM
+1049 
-1056 FCCGHGHAVDKGL
+1056 
-1069 VHYARSIADAT
+1069 
-1080 VGEVPQWSWGSALLA
+1080 
-1095 ALYRALCESCT
+1095 
-1106 KTDPSATFGGC
+1106 
-1117 PLFLSIWAADR
+1117 
-1128 IAIGRPEVDQHA
+1128 
-1140 YEESLYEERPEVDYP
+1140 
-1155 TMGTLWC
+1155 
-1162 RRQRRW
+1162 
-1168 AHVQVRRSYPEFVM
+1168 
-1182 EFDRLLPTDVV
+1182 
-1193 WEPYSAT
+1193 
-1200 ATQARAPLGL
+1200 
-1210 STLCTRDQAYWM
+1210 
-1222 TTVPMVFDICV
+1222 
-1233 EPHAPFRVMRQFGF
+1233 
-1247 RLPFPVPFPTTVPAA
+1247 
-1262 VHRYS
+1262 
-1267 RKGQQSAGDWPA
+1267 
-1279 KLATFVEDWLLATEE
+1279 
-1294 VVDHEGEPHTEESY
+1294 
-1308 KAYLRWYQPRT
+1308 
-1319 RTRVTFAP
+1319 
-1327 LEQQPHVASTRDLYA
+1327 
-1342 RHCNQD
+1342 
-1348 FARAVDDINR
+1348 
-1358 VVVDGS
+1358 
-1364 TTIQRLGAGIPV
+1364 
-1376 PVEEHLT
+1376 
-1383 TYTRMVESMRSILR
+1383 
-1397 VLTCRADDVAR
+1397 
-1408 ADAAVHRPPVPTGPR
+1408 
-1423 PAAHVPR
+1423 
-1430 PTPPPH
+1430 
-1436 GGFRAPFSTPPSSAR
+1436 
-1451 PSVVPPTGFAQFAM
+1451 
-1465 TQAAHFSQAAGLASQ
+1465 
-1480 AAVSTSHS
+1480 
-1488 AQFWQYTG
+1488 
-1496 TSSQAAGTSSQGP
+1496 
-1509 PLDHAGTSSDHL
+1509 
-1521 LPSTFLFGITDF
+1521 
-1533 DVASGSTEDVI
+1533 
-1544 DPSQLGGT
+1544 
-1552 LPVQT
+1552 
-1557 QDQAQATPPRDTRAT
+1557 
-1572 RAVPPDRFT
+1572 
-1581 YSQNH
+1581 
-1586 VRAQARRTKRGRG
+1586 RG
-1599 AGQGQ
+1599 

>member
-1 MSNKQI
+1 MSNKPI

-12 GPGNVRYGP
+12 RPGNVRYGP

-36 DRPAERSVP
+36 ERPAERSVP

-50 LMRGLRVDPQTSDI
+50 LMRGLKVDPQTSDI

-84 QNSRVWRWYLENALQ
+84 QNSQVWRWYVENAMQ

-110 HPKDLGVQTN
+110 HPKDPGVQMN

-133 TSVEEVNARED
+133 TSVEEVNAGVDR
-144 GGVVAPVGIQP
+144 GVVAPVGIQP

-165 SAIVD
+165 AAIVD

-178 NERVEEGDSSDDE
+178 NKRVEEGDSSDEE

-196 AEWASE
+196 AEWASQ

-222 EVIQGAIYSRAEDI
+222 EVIQGAIYSRAEDM
-236 KEAVKHFAVSLHKE
+236 KEAVKHFAVSLHRE

-365 EASYVNLPRL
+365 EASYDNLPRL

-398 PGKSVLQRAFLA
+398 PGKR
-410 LHACKMAFVNCRP
+410 
-423 VLCIDGTFLTGKY
+423 KY

-480 GMRPNSR
+480 GMRPNVCLIHDRHTGILRAIEELQFGSMERGYPGVWDDVQSR

-496 FFKQFKNKELMYM
+496 FFKQFKNKELMNM

-539 RAAASSTAV
+539 RAAAPSTAV
-548 ADPPQALGPLPTD
+548 DDPPQALGPLPTD

-573 RKFSQWILHEP
+573 QKFSQWILHEP
-584 KEKWAKAYDTGG
+584 KEKWAKVYDTGG
-596 ARYGVMTTNLAEV
+596 ARYRIMTTNLAEV

-638 DRFQAVLPSMPNNS
+638 DRFQAVLPSMPNNN
-652 ILFGAFMQKK
+652 ILFGTFMQKK

-680 QQHRFEILCQNKAG
+680 QQHRFEILCQDKAG

-711 GTCHCSCAKPKLL
+711 GTCHCSCSKPKLL

-801 NDMDESEA
+801 NNMDESEA

-815 SKCDEHGHTYKHCP
+815 SKCDERGHTYKHCP

-842 SGSAADGAR
+842 SGSAVDGAR

-874 HLTVVQ
+874 HLTAVQ
-880 GAQLGTFWARTCG
+880 GAQLGTFRARTCG

-924 ADPARRWTM
+924 ADPARRWTV
-933 DRSLLAALVDRS
+933 DRSLLAALVDRW

-1008 LLAHHRNTGPT
+1008 PLAHHRNTGPT

-1056 FCCGHGHAVDKGL
+1056 FCGSHGHAVDKGL
-1069 VHYARSIADAT
+1069 VHYARSIADAA

-1117 PLFLSIWAADR
+1117 PLFLSIWAAER

-1193 WEPYSAT
+1193 WEPYSAA

-1247 RLPFPVPFPTTVPAA
+1247 RQPFPVSFPTTVPAA

-1267 RKGQQSAGDWPA
+1267 RKGQHLAGDWPA

-1308 KAYLRWYQPRT
+1308 QAYLRWYQPRT
-1319 RTRVTFAP
+1319 RTR
-1327 LEQQPHVASTRDLYA
+1327 
-1342 RHCNQD
+1342 
-1348 FARAVDDINR
+1348 VDDINR

-1408 ADAAVHRPPVPTGPR
+1408 ADAAVQRPPVPTGPH

-1465 TQAAHFSQAAGLASQ
+1465 TQAAHFSQAAGSASQAAASQ

-1496 TSSQAAGTSSQGP
+1496 TSSQVAGTSSQGP
-1509 PLDHAGTSSDHL
+1509 PLDHAGTSSDRL
-1521 LPSTFLFGITDF
+1521 LPSTFLFDITDF
-1533 DVASGSTEDVI
+1533 DFASGSTKDVI
-1544 DPSQLGGT
+1544 GPSQLGGAP
-1552 LPVQT
+1552 PVQT

-1581 YSQNH
+1581 FSQDH

>member
-21 TGVDL
+21 TEVDL

-50 LMRGLRVDPQTSDI
+50 LMKGLRVDPQTSDI
-64 TINVIVSRATEGFY
+64 TINVID
-78 WELMPV
+78 P
-84 QNSRVWRWYLENALQ
+84 
-99 RGWPLALVPFV
+99 
-110 HPKDLGVQTN
+110 GVQMN
-120 MDDGEGPSAEVNE
+120 MDDGEGSSAEVNE

-165 SAIVD
+165 GAIVD

-202 DFSGLIV
+202 DFSGLII

-222 EVIQGAIYSRAEDI
+222 E
-236 KEAVKHFAVSLHKE
+236 
-250 FWVAKSNRSQYE
+250 
-262 VRCVKEKDGCPWR
+262 
-275 VHAYKGKWKDYWTVS
+275 
-290 VVTKHTC
+290 
-297 FLPGVQKYHRNITC
+297 KYHRNITC

-365 EASYVNLPRL
+365 EASYDNLPRL

-398 PGKSVLQRAFLA
+398 PSKSVLQRAFLA

-480 GMRPNSR
+480 GMRPNVCLIHDRHAGILRAIEELQFGSMERGYPGVWEDVQSR

-496 FFKQFKNKELMYM
+496 FFKQFKNKELMNM

-539 RAAASSTAV
+539 RAAAPSTAV
-548 ADPPQALGPLPTD
+548 ADPSQALGPLPMD

-567 RTGLEI
+567 KTGLEI

-584 KEKWAKAYDTGG
+584 KEKWAKAYDTGS
-596 ARYGVMTTNLAEV
+596 ARYGIMTTNLAEV
-609 YNWVMRGV
+609 YNWVIRGV

-674 ALVQGT
+674 AVVQGT
-680 QQHRFEILCQNKAG
+680 QQHRFEILYQDKAG

-706 VLKAD
+706 VLKVD

-753 AIYHTWSGE
+753 TIYHTWSGE
-762 IYGFGI
+762 IYRFGI

-782 PDPSK
+782 LDPSK

-794 RRTRRIR
+794 RRTRRIH

-874 HLTVVQ
+874 HLTAVQ
-880 GAQLGTFWARTCG
+880 GAQLGTFRARTCG

-910 LLPMCRLVEAAAGD
+910 LLLMCRLVEAAAGD
-924 ADPARRWTM
+924 ADPARRWTV
-933 DRSLLAALVDRS
+933 DRSLLAALVDRW

-952 HLPCGEVAPTLQ
+952 HLPCGE
-964 DVSYL
+964 
-969 LGLPLAGDAVG
+969 
-980 PVTTAV
+980 
-986 DWQDDLT
+986 
-993 ARFALVQRAPHLPLE
+993 
-1008 LLAHHRNTGPT
+1008 
-1019 KRWLLQFTVEQ
+1019 VEQ

-1049 WLFGWVM
+1049 WLFGWVI
-1056 FCCGHGHAVDKGL
+1056 FCGGQGHAVDKGL
-1069 VHYARSIADAT
+1069 VHYARSIADAA
-1080 VGEVPQWSWGSALLA
+1080 VGEVPQWSWGSALLV

-1117 PLFLSIWAADR
+1117 PLFLSIWAAER
-1128 IAIGRPEVDQHA
+1128 IAIGRPEVNQHA

-1193 WEPYSAT
+1193 WEPYSAA

-1247 RLPFPVPFPTTVPAA
+1247 RQPFPVPFPSTVPAA

-1267 RKGQQSAGDWPA
+1267 RKGQYSAGDWPA
-1279 KLATFVEDWLLATEE
+1279 KLATFIEDWLLATEE

-1308 KAYLRWYQPRT
+1308 QAYLRWYQPRT
-1319 RTRVTFAP
+1319 CTRVTFAP

-1342 RHCNQD
+1342 KHRDQD
-1348 FARAVDDINR
+1348 FACAVDDINR

-1376 PVEEHLT
+1376 PVEDHLT

-1397 VLTCRADDVAR
+1397 VLTCRADNVAR
-1408 ADAAVHRPPVPTGPR
+1408 ADAAVQRPPVPTGPR

-1436 GGFRAPFSTPPSSAR
+1436 GGFRAPFSTPPSLAR

-1465 TQAAHFSQAAGLASQ
+1465 TQAAHFSQAAGSASQ

-1509 PLDHAGTSSDHL
+1509 PLDHAGTSSDRL
-1521 LPSTFLFGITDF
+1521 LPSTLLFDITDF
-1533 DVASGSTEDVI
+1533 DFASGSTEDVI
-1544 DPSQLGGT
+1544 GPSQLGGAS
-1552 LPVQT
+1552 PVQT

-1581 YSQNH
+1581 YSQDH

>member
-1 MSNKQI
+1 
-7 FQVYH
+7 
-12 GPGNVRYGP
+12 
-21 TGVDL
+21 
-26 SDFIVSERGI
+26 
-36 DRPAERSVP
+36 
-45 SIKGW
+45 
-50 LMRGLRVDPQTSDI
+50 
-64 TINVIVSRATEGFY
+64 
-78 WELMPV
+78 
-84 QNSRVWRWYLENALQ
+84 
-99 RGWPLALVPFV
+99 
-110 HPKDLGVQTN
+110 

-165 SAIVD
+165 GAIVD

-222 EVIQGAIYSRAEDI
+222 EVIQGVIYSRAEDM
-236 KEAVKHFAVSLHKE
+236 KEAVKHFVVSLHRE

-339 TYKYTISYAKAW
+339 TYKYTISYGKAW

-365 EASYVNLPRL
+365 EASYDNLPRL

-398 PGKSVLQRAFLA
+398 PSKSVLQRAFLA

-423 VLCIDGTFLTGKY
+423 VLRIDGTFLTGKY

-480 GMRPNSR
+480 GMRPNVCLIHDRHAGILRAIEELQFGSMERGYPGVWEHVQSR

-496 FFKQFKNKELMYM
+496 FFKQFKNKELMNM

-539 RAAASSTAV
+539 RAAAPSTAV

-561 SPTLVR
+561 SATLVR
-567 RTGLEI
+567 KTELEI

-596 ARYGVMTTNLAEV
+596 ARYGIMTTNLAEV

-674 ALVQGT
+674 AVVQGT
-680 QQHRFEILCQNKAG
+680 QQHRFEILCQDKAG

-724 HRPCTHVIAAAAEC
+724 HRPSTHVIAAAAEC

-851 PTEMARQDTPQL
+851 PTGE
-863 LDPAIDHRHRS
+863 
-874 HLTVVQ
+874 
-880 GAQLGTFWARTCG
+880 GTT
-893 ELLTVHDS
+893 
-901 FVERLREAG
+901 
-910 LLPMCRLVEAAAGD
+910 
-924 ADPARRWTM
+924 
-933 DRSLLAALVDRS
+933 
-945 RPETHTF
+945 
-952 HLPCGEVAPTLQ
+952 
-964 DVSYL
+964 
-969 LGLPLAGDAVG
+969 
-980 PVTTAV
+980 
-986 DWQDDLT
+986 
-993 ARFALVQRAPHLPLE
+993 
-1008 LLAHHRNTGPT
+1008 
-1019 KRWLLQFTVEQ
+1019 
-1030 LQAEADE
+1030 
-1037 YSYSRCL
+1037 
-1044 EAYLL
+1044 
-1049 WLFGWVM
+1049 
-1056 FCCGHGHAVDKGL
+1056 
-1069 VHYARSIADAT
+1069 
-1080 VGEVPQWSWGSALLA
+1080 
-1095 ALYRALCESCT
+1095 
-1106 KTDPSATFGGC
+1106 
-1117 PLFLSIWAADR
+1117 
-1128 IAIGRPEVDQHA
+1128 
-1140 YEESLYEERPEVDYP
+1140 
-1155 TMGTLWC
+1155 
-1162 RRQRRW
+1162 
-1168 AHVQVRRSYPEFVM
+1168 
-1182 EFDRLLPTDVV
+1182 
-1193 WEPYSAT
+1193 
-1200 ATQARAPLGL
+1200 
-1210 STLCTRDQAYWM
+1210 
-1222 TTVPMVFDICV
+1222 
-1233 EPHAPFRVMRQFGF
+1233 
-1247 RLPFPVPFPTTVPAA
+1247 
-1262 VHRYS
+1262 
-1267 RKGQQSAGDWPA
+1267 
-1279 KLATFVEDWLLATEE
+1279 
-1294 VVDHEGEPHTEESY
+1294 
-1308 KAYLRWYQPRT
+1308 
-1319 RTRVTFAP
+1319 
-1327 LEQQPHVASTRDLYA
+1327 STR
-1342 RHCNQD
+1342 
-1348 FARAVDDINR
+1348 
-1358 VVVDGS
+1358 
-1364 TTIQRLGAGIPV
+1364 
-1376 PVEEHLT
+1376 
-1383 TYTRMVESMRSILR
+1383 
-1397 VLTCRADDVAR
+1397 
-1408 ADAAVHRPPVPTGPR
+1408 PR
-1423 PAAHVPR
+1423 PR
-1430 PTPPPH
+1430 
-1436 GGFRAPFSTPPSSAR
+1436 RR
-1451 PSVVPPTGFAQFAM
+1451 
-1465 TQAAHFSQAAGLASQ
+1465 
-1480 AAVSTSHS
+1480 
-1488 AQFWQYTG
+1488 
-1496 TSSQAAGTSSQGP
+1496 
-1509 PLDHAGTSSDHL
+1509 
-1521 LPSTFLFGITDF
+1521 
-1533 DVASGSTEDVI
+1533 
-1544 DPSQLGGT
+1544 
-1552 LPVQT
+1552 
-1557 QDQAQATPPRDTRAT
+1557 RAT
-1572 RAVPPDRFT
+1572 SGYV
-1581 YSQNH
+1581 
-1586 VRAQARRTKRGRG
+1586 V
-1599 AGQGQ
+1599 

>member
-1 MSNKQI
+1 
-7 FQVYH
+7 
-12 GPGNVRYGP
+12 
-21 TGVDL
+21 
-26 SDFIVSERGI
+26 
-36 DRPAERSVP
+36 
-45 SIKGW
+45 
-50 LMRGLRVDPQTSDI
+50 
-64 TINVIVSRATEGFY
+64 
-78 WELMPV
+78 MPV

-110 HPKDLGVQTN
+110 HPKDPGVQMN
-120 MDDGEGPSAEVNE
+120 MDDGEGPRAEVNE

-165 SAIVD
+165 GAIVD

-196 AEWASE
+196 AEWASK

-222 EVIQGAIYSRAEDI
+222 EVIQGAIYSRAEDMN
-236 KEAVKHFAVSLHKE
+236 EAVKHFAVSLHRE

-324 NLTYEPRS
+324 NLTYEARS

-365 EASYVNLPRL
+365 EASYNNLPRL

-398 PGKSVLQRAFLA
+398 PSKSVLQRAFLA

-451 VLPLAF
+451 ILPLAF

-480 GMRPNSR
+480 GMRPNVCLIHDRHAGILRAIEELQFGSMERGYPGVWEDVQSR

-496 FFKQFKNKELMYM
+496 FFKQFKNKELKNM

-539 RAAASSTAV
+539 RAAAPSTAV

-596 ARYGVMTTNLAEV
+596 ARYGIMTTNLAEV

-674 ALVQGT
+674 AVVQGT
-680 QQHRFEILCQNKAG
+680 QQHRFEILCQDKAG

-738 GIPDAVYVSQYFSKQ
+738 GIPDAVYMSQYFSKQ
-753 AIYHTWSGE
+753 AIYHTWSGK

-794 RRTRRIR
+794 RRTRRIH
-801 NDMDESEA
+801 NDMDETEA
-809 GRVKRC
+809 SKVKRC

-851 PTEMARQDTPQL
+851 PTEMACQDTPQL

-874 HLTVVQ
+874 HLTAVQ
-880 GAQLGTFWARTCG
+880 GAQLGTFRARTCG

-924 ADPARRWTM
+924 ADPARQWTV
-933 DRSLLAALVDRS
+933 DRSLLAALVDRW

-952 HLPCGEVAPTLQ
+952 HLPCGE
-964 DVSYL
+964 
-969 LGLPLAGDAVG
+969 
-980 PVTTAV
+980 
-986 DWQDDLT
+986 
-993 ARFALVQRAPHLPLE
+993 
-1008 LLAHHRNTGPT
+1008 
-1019 KRWLLQFTVEQ
+1019 VEQ

-1056 FCCGHGHAVDKGL
+1056 FCGGHGHAVDKGL
-1069 VHYARSIADAT
+1069 VHYARSIADAA
-1080 VGEVPQWSWGSALLA
+1080 VGEVTQWSWGSALLA

-1117 PLFLSIWAADR
+1117 PLFLSIWAAER

-1193 WEPYSAT
+1193 WEPYSAA

-1247 RLPFPVPFPTTVPAA
+1247 RQPFPVLFPTIVPAA

-1308 KAYLRWYQPRT
+1308 QAYLRWYQPRT

-1342 RHCNQD
+1342 RHRDQD

-1397 VLTCRADDVAR
+1397 VLTCRADDIAR
-1408 ADAAVHRPPVPTGPR
+1408 ADAAVQRPPVPTGPR

-1436 GGFRAPFSTPPSSAR
+1436 RGFRAPFSTPPSSAR

-1465 TQAAHFSQAAGLASQ
+1465 TKAAHFSQAAGSASQ

-1509 PLDHAGTSSDHL
+1509 PLDHAGTSSDRL
-1521 LPSTFLFGITDF
+1521 LPSTLLFDITDF
-1533 DVASGSTEDVI
+1533 DFASGSTEDVI
-1544 DPSQLGGT
+1544 GPSQLGGAP
-1552 LPVQT
+1552 PVQT

-1581 YSQNH
+1581 YSQDH
-1586 VRAQARRTKRGRG
+1586 VRAQARRTKRGRS

>member
-1 MSNKQI
+1 
-7 FQVYH
+7 
-12 GPGNVRYGP
+12 
-21 TGVDL
+21 
-26 SDFIVSERGI
+26 
-36 DRPAERSVP
+36 
-45 SIKGW
+45 
-50 LMRGLRVDPQTSDI
+50 
-64 TINVIVSRATEGFY
+64 
-78 WELMPV
+78 
-84 QNSRVWRWYLENALQ
+84 
-99 RGWPLALVPFV
+99 
-110 HPKDLGVQTN
+110 
-120 MDDGEGPSAEVNE
+120 
-133 TSVEEVNARED
+133 
-144 GGVVAPVGIQP
+144 
-155 GGVADEGETV
+155 
-165 SAIVD
+165 
-170 EMEREDSD
+170 MEREDSD
-178 NERVEEGDSSDDE
+178 NERVEEGDSSDEE

-196 AEWASE
+196 AEWASQ
-202 DFSGLIV
+202 DFSRLIV

-222 EVIQGAIYSRAEDI
+222 EVIQEAIYSRAEDM
-236 KEAVKHFAVSLHKE
+236 KEAVKHFAVSLHRE

-365 EASYVNLPRL
+365 EASYDNLPRL

-398 PGKSVLQRAFLA
+398 PGKTIEELQFGS
-410 LHACKMAFVNCRP
+410 ME
-423 VLCIDGTFLTGKY
+423 
-436 RGQILTAIGVDGNNQ
+436 RGYPGVWDDVQ
-451 VLPLAF
+451 
-457 AFVESENTDSWYWFL
+457 
-472 KLVKTKVV
+472 
-480 GMRPNSR
+480 SR

-496 FFKQFKNKELMYM
+496 FFKQFKNKELMNM

-527 RLDELTAKCSDQ
+527 RLDELTAKCSDR
-539 RAAASSTAV
+539 RAAAPSTAI

-561 SPTLVR
+561 SPILVR

-596 ARYGVMTTNLAEV
+596 ARYGIMTTNLAEV

-617 RGLPLVGIVEFILHG
+617 RGQPLVGIVEFILHG

-638 DRFQAVLPSMPNNS
+638 DRFQAVLPSMPNNN
-652 ILFGAFMQKK
+652 ILFGTFMQKK
-662 LEELRKKAMKHR
+662 LEELRKKAIKHR

-680 QQHRFEILCQNKAG
+680 QQHRFEILCQDKAG

-711 GTCHCSCAKPKLL
+711 GTCHCSCSKPKLL

-768 AGEFTETNDEVLNI
+768 AREFTETNDEVLNI

-787 LRGKAGR
+787 LQGKAGR

-815 SKCDEHGHTYKHCP
+815 SKCDERGHTYKHYP

-842 SGSAADGAR
+842 SGSAADRAR

-874 HLTVVQ
+874 HLTAVQ
-880 GAQLGTFWARTCG
+880 GAQLGTFRARTCG

-910 LLPMCRLVEAAAGD
+910 FLPMCRLVEAAAGH
-924 ADPARRWTM
+924 ADPARRWTV
-933 DRSLLAALVDRS
+933 DRSLLAALVDRW

-952 HLPCGEVAPTLQ
+952 HMSCGEVAPTLQ

-969 LGLPLAGDAVG
+969 LGLPLTGDAVG

-1008 LLAHHRNTGPT
+1008 PLAHHRNTGPT
-1019 KRWLLQFTVEQ
+1019 KRWLLQFTVDR
-1030 LQAEADE
+1030 LQAEANE

-1056 FCCGHGHAVDKGL
+1056 FCGGHGHAVDKGL
-1069 VHYARSIADAT
+1069 VHYARSIADAA

-1095 ALYRALCESCT
+1095 ALYRGLCEACM
-1106 KTDPSATFGGC
+1106 KTDPSATIGGC
-1117 PLFLSIWAADR
+1117 PLFLSIWAAER

-1193 WEPYSAT
+1193 WDPYSAA
-1200 ATQARAPLGL
+1200 ATQARVPLGL

-1222 TTVPMVFDICV
+1222 TMVPMVFDICI
-1233 EPHAPFRVMRQFGF
+1233 EPHSPFRVMRQFGF
-1247 RLPFPVPFPTTVPAA
+1247 RQPFPVPFPTTVPAA
-1262 VHRYS
+1262 VHRSWTTRES
-1267 RKGQQSAGDWPA
+1267 R
-1279 KLATFVEDWLLATEE
+1279 T
-1294 VVDHEGEPHTEESY
+1294 
-1308 KAYLRWYQPRT
+1308 LRRRT
-1319 RTRVTFAP
+1319 RP
-1327 LEQQPHVASTRDLYA
+1327 
-1342 RHCNQD
+1342 
-1348 FARAVDDINR
+1348 
-1358 VVVDGS
+1358 
-1364 TTIQRLGAGIPV
+1364 
-1376 PVEEHLT
+1376 
-1383 TYTRMVESMRSILR
+1383 TY
-1397 VLTCRADDVAR
+1397 ADDVAR
-1408 ADAAVHRPPVPTGPR
+1408 ADAAVQQPPVPTGPR

-1451 PSVVPPTGFAQFAM
+1451 PSGVPPTGFAQFAM
-1465 TQAAHFSQAAGLASQ
+1465 TQAAHFSQATGSASQ
-1480 AAVSTSHS
+1480 AAASTSHS
-1488 AQFWQYTG
+1488 AQFCQYTG

-1509 PLDHAGTSSDHL
+1509 PLDHAGTSSDRL
-1521 LPSTFLFGITDF
+1521 LPSTVLFDITDF
-1533 DVASGSTEDVI
+1533 NFASGSAENVI
-1544 DPSQLGGT
+1544 GPSQLGGAP
-1552 LPVQT
+1552 LMQT

-1581 YSQNH
+1581 YSQDH
-1586 VRAQARRTKRGRG
+1586 VRA
-1599 AGQGQ
+1599 

>member
-1 MSNKQI
+1 MSNKPI

-26 SDFIVSERGI
+26 SDFIVSEREI
-36 DRPAERSVP
+36 ERPAERSVP

-64 TINVIVSRATEGFY
+64 TINVVVSRATEGFY
-78 WELMPV
+78 WELIPV
-84 QNSRVWRWYLENALQ
+84 QNSQVWRWYVENAMQ

-110 HPKDLGVQTN
+110 HPKDPGVQMN

-133 TSVEEVNARED
+133 TSVEEVNAGED
-144 GGVVAPVGIQP
+144 RGVVAPVGIQP
-155 GGVADEGETV
+155 GGVADEGKTV
-165 SAIVD
+165 AAIVD

-178 NERVEEGDSSDDE
+178 NERVEEGDSSDEE

-196 AEWASE
+196 AEWASQ

-209 SEEDSVR
+209 SKEDSVR

-222 EVIQGAIYSRAEDI
+222 EVIQGAIYSRAEDM
-236 KEAVKHFAVSLHKE
+236 KEAVKHFAVSLHRE
-250 FWVAKSNRSQYE
+250 FSVAKSNRSQYE
-262 VRCVKEKDGCPWR
+262 VQCVKEKDGCPWR

-351 RAKQKIIEMRFGTY
+351 RAKHKIIEMRFGTY
-365 EASYVNLPRL
+365 EASYDNLPRL
-375 LGVIEERNPGSS
+375 LGVIEGRNPGSS

-457 AFVESENTDSWYWFL
+457 AFVESENTDSWHAGILRVIEELQFGSMEPGYPGVWDD
-472 KLVKTKVV
+472 VQ
-480 GMRPNSR
+480 SR
-487 WCMRHMGAN
+487 WCMCHMGAN
-496 FFKQFKNKELMYM
+496 FFKQFKNKELMNM

-539 RAAASSTAV
+539 RAAAPSTAV
-548 ADPPQALGPLPTD
+548 DDPPQSLGRLPTD

-596 ARYGVMTTNLAEV
+596 ARYGIMTTNLAEV

-632 TCRYFR
+632 TCRYLR

-652 ILFGAFMQKK
+652 ILFGTFMQKK

-680 QQHRFEILCQNKAG
+680 QQHRFEILCQDKAG

-711 GTCHCSCAKPKLL
+711 GTCHCSCSKPKLL

-794 RRTRRIR
+794 RRTRRIC

-809 GRVKRC
+809 GRVKHC
-815 SKCDEHGHTYKHCP
+815 SKCDERGHTYKHCP
-829 KDKEKPSAAEAGL
+829 KDKEKPK
-842 SGSAADGAR
+842 
-851 PTEMARQDTPQL
+851 MARQDTPQL
-863 LDPAIDHRHRS
+863 LDPAIDQRHRS
-874 HLTVVQ
+874 HLTAVQ
-880 GAQLGTFWARTCG
+880 GAQLGTFRARTCG

-910 LLPMCRLVEAAAGD
+910 LLPMCRLVEAAAGHV
-924 ADPARRWTM
+924 DPARRWTV
-933 DRSLLAALVDRS
+933 DKSLLAALVDRW

-952 HLPCGEVAPTLQ
+952 HLLCGE
-964 DVSYL
+964 
-969 LGLPLAGDAVG
+969 
-980 PVTTAV
+980 
-986 DWQDDLT
+986 
-993 ARFALVQRAPHLPLE
+993 
-1008 LLAHHRNTGPT
+1008 
-1019 KRWLLQFTVEQ
+1019 
-1030 LQAEADE
+1030 
-1037 YSYSRCL
+1037 
-1044 EAYLL
+1044 
-1049 WLFGWVM
+1049 
-1056 FCCGHGHAVDKGL
+1056 
-1069 VHYARSIADAT
+1069 
-1080 VGEVPQWSWGSALLA
+1080 
-1095 ALYRALCESCT
+1095 
-1106 KTDPSATFGGC
+1106 
-1117 PLFLSIWAADR
+1117 
-1128 IAIGRPEVDQHA
+1128 
-1140 YEESLYEERPEVDYP
+1140 
-1155 TMGTLWC
+1155 
-1162 RRQRRW
+1162 
-1168 AHVQVRRSYPEFVM
+1168 
-1182 EFDRLLPTDVV
+1182 
-1193 WEPYSAT
+1193 
-1200 ATQARAPLGL
+1200 
-1210 STLCTRDQAYWM
+1210 
-1222 TTVPMVFDICV
+1222 
-1233 EPHAPFRVMRQFGF
+1233 
-1247 RLPFPVPFPTTVPAA
+1247 
-1262 VHRYS
+1262 
-1267 RKGQQSAGDWPA
+1267 
-1279 KLATFVEDWLLATEE
+1279 
-1294 VVDHEGEPHTEESY
+1294 
-1308 KAYLRWYQPRT
+1308 
-1319 RTRVTFAP
+1319 
-1327 LEQQPHVASTRDLYA
+1327 
-1342 RHCNQD
+1342 
-1348 FARAVDDINR
+1348 VDDINR

-1364 TTIQRLGAGIPV
+1364 TTSQRLDAGIPTTLLGQTQLYSGHPYRLV
-1376 PVEEHLT
+1376 PVQLRTFLGRLPLRTELT
-1383 TYTRMVESMRSILR
+1383 RSR
-1397 VLTCRADDVAR
+1397 CRCV
-1408 ADAAVHRPPVPTGPR
+1408 
-1423 PAAHVPR
+1423 
-1430 PTPPPH
+1430 
-1436 GGFRAPFSTPPSSAR
+1436 
-1451 PSVVPPTGFAQFAM
+1451 GFAQFAM
-1465 TQAAHFSQAAGLASQ
+1465 TQAAHFSQAAGSASQ
-1480 AAVSTSHS
+1480 AAASTSHS
-1488 AQFWQYTG
+1488 AQFQQYTG

-1509 PLDHAGTSSDHL
+1509 PLDHAGTSSDCL
-1521 LPSTFLFGITDF
+1521 LSSTVLFDITDF
-1533 DVASGSTEDVI
+1533 DFASGSAEDVI
-1544 DPSQLGGT
+1544 GPSQLGGAP
-1552 LPVQT
+1552 PVQT
-1557 QDQAQATPPRDTRAT
+1557 QDQAQATPPPDTRAT

-1581 YSQNH
+1581 YSQDH

>member
-36 DRPAERSVP
+36 ERPAERSVP

-110 HPKDLGVQTN
+110 HPKDPGVQTN

-165 SAIVD
+165 DAIVD

-222 EVIQGAIYSRAEDI
+222 EVIQGAIYSRAEDM
-236 KEAVKHFAVSLHKE
+236 KEAVKHFAVSLHRE

-275 VHAYKGKWKDYWTVS
+275 VHAYKGKWEDYWTVS

-365 EASYVNLPRL
+365 EASYDNLPRL

-398 PGKSVLQRAFLA
+398 PGKNG
-410 LHACKMAFVNCRP
+410 KMHV
-423 VLCIDGTFLTGKY
+423 
-436 RGQILTAIGVDGNNQ
+436 Q
-451 VLPLAF
+451 
-457 AFVESENTDSWYWFL
+457 
-472 KLVKTKVV
+472 
-480 GMRPNSR
+480 SR

-496 FFKQFKNKELMYM
+496 FFKQFKNKELMNM

-539 RAAASSTAV
+539 RAAAPSTAV

-596 ARYGVMTTNLAEV
+596 ARYGIMTTNLAEV

-617 RGLPLVGIVEFILHG
+617 HGLPLVGIVEFILHG

-680 QQHRFEILCQNKAG
+680 QQHRFEILCQDKAG

-706 VLKAD
+706 VLKDD

-724 HRPCTHVIAAAAEC
+724 HRPCTHVIAAVAEC
-738 GIPDAVYVSQYFSKQ
+738 GIPDTIYVSQYFSKQ

-874 HLTVVQ
+874 HLTAVQ
-880 GAQLGTFWARTCG
+880 GAQLGAFRARTC
-893 ELLTVHDS
+893 
-901 FVERLREAG
+901 
-910 LLPMCRLVEAAAGD
+910 
-924 ADPARRWTM
+924 
-933 DRSLLAALVDRS
+933 
-945 RPETHTF
+945 
-952 HLPCGEVAPTLQ
+952 
-964 DVSYL
+964 
-969 LGLPLAGDAVG
+969 
-980 PVTTAV
+980 
-986 DWQDDLT
+986 
-993 ARFALVQRAPHLPLE
+993 
-1008 LLAHHRNTGPT
+1008 
-1019 KRWLLQFTVEQ
+1019 
-1030 LQAEADE
+1030 
-1037 YSYSRCL
+1037 
-1044 EAYLL
+1044 
-1049 WLFGWVM
+1049 
-1056 FCCGHGHAVDKGL
+1056 
-1069 VHYARSIADAT
+1069 
-1080 VGEVPQWSWGSALLA
+1080 
-1095 ALYRALCESCT
+1095 
-1106 KTDPSATFGGC
+1106 
-1117 PLFLSIWAADR
+1117 
-1128 IAIGRPEVDQHA
+1128 
-1140 YEESLYEERPEVDYP
+1140 EVDYP

-1168 AHVQVRRSYPEFVM
+1168 AHVQVKRSYPEFVM
-1182 EFDRLLPTDVV
+1182 EFDRRLTTDVV
-1193 WEPYSAT
+1193 WEPYSAA

-1247 RLPFPVPFPTTVPAA
+1247 RQPFPVPFPTTVPAA

-1267 RKGQQSAGDWPA
+1267 RKGQHSAGDWPA

-1294 VVDHEGEPHTEESY
+1294 VVDHEGEPYTEESY
-1308 KAYLRWYQPRT
+1308 QAYLRWYQPRT
-1319 RTRVTFAP
+1319 RTR
-1327 LEQQPHVASTRDLYA
+1327 
-1342 RHCNQD
+1342 
-1348 FARAVDDINR
+1348 VDDINR

-1364 TTIQRLGAGIPV
+1364 TTIQRLDAGIPV

-1383 TYTRMVESMRSILR
+1383 TYMRMVESMCSILR

-1408 ADAAVHRPPVPTGPR
+1408 ADAAIQQPPVPTDPH

-1436 GGFRAPFSTPPSSAR
+1436 GGFRAPFSTPPSSAS

-1465 TQAAHFSQAAGLASQ
+1465 MQAAHFSQAAW
-1480 AAVSTSHS
+1480 S
-1488 AQFWQYTG
+1488 A
-1496 TSSQAAGTSSQGP
+1496 SQAAGTSSQGP
-1509 PLDHAGTSSDHL
+1509 PLDHAGTSSDPFL
-1521 LPSTFLFGITDF
+1521 SSTVLFDITDF
-1533 DVASGSTEDVI
+1533 DFASGSTEDVI
-1544 DPSQLGGT
+1544 GPSQLGGAP
-1552 LPVQT
+1552 PVQT
-1557 QDQAQATPPRDTRAT
+1557 RDQAQATPPRDTRAT

-1581 YSQNH
+1581 YSQDH
-1586 VRAQARRTKRGRG
+1586 V
-1599 AGQGQ
+1599 

>member
-26 SDFIVSERGI
+26 SNFIVSERGI

-110 HPKDLGVQTN
+110 HPKDPGVQMN

-133 TSVEEVNARED
+133 TSVEEVNARDD
-144 GGVVAPVGIQP
+144 GGIVAPVGIQP

-165 SAIVD
+165 GAIVD
-170 EMEREDSD
+170 EMEKEDSD

-222 EVIQGAIYSRAEDI
+222 EVIQGAIYSRAEDM
-236 KEAVKHFAVSLHKE
+236 KEA
-250 FWVAKSNRSQYE
+250 
-262 VRCVKEKDGCPWR
+262 
-275 VHAYKGKWKDYWTVS
+275 
-290 VVTKHTC
+290 
-297 FLPGVQKYHRNITC
+297 KYHRNITC

-365 EASYVNLPRL
+365 EASYDNLPRL

-398 PGKSVLQRAFLA
+398 PSKSVLQRAFLA

-436 RGQILTAIGVDGNNQ
+436 RGQILTAIRVDGNNQ

-472 KLVKTKVV
+472 KLVKTKVI
-480 GMRPNSR
+480 GMRPNVCLIHDRHAGILRAIEELQFGSMERGYPGVWEDVQSR

-496 FFKQFKNKELMYM
+496 FFKQFKNKELMNM

-539 RAAASSTAV
+539 RAAAPSTAV

-561 SPTLVR
+561 SPILVR

-596 ARYGVMTTNLAEV
+596 ARYGIMTTNLAEV

-652 ILFGAFMQKK
+652 ILFGAFIQKK

-680 QQHRFEILCQNKAG
+680 QQHRFEILCQDKAG

-753 AIYHTWSGE
+753 AIYHTWSGQ

-809 GRVKRC
+809 GMVKRC

-851 PTEMARQDTPQL
+851 PMGEGTTSTRPRPRRRRAT
-863 LDPAIDHRHRS
+863 S
-874 HLTVVQ
+874 GYV
-880 GAQLGTFWARTCG
+880 GAQLGTFRARTCG

-924 ADPARRWTM
+924 ADPARRWTV
-933 DRSLLAALVDRS
+933 DRSLLAALVDRW

-1008 LLAHHRNTGPT
+1008 PLAHHRNTGPT

-1056 FCCGHGHAVDKGL
+1056 FCGGHGHAVDKGL
-1069 VHYARSIADAT
+1069 VHYARSIADAA

-1117 PLFLSIWAADR
+1117 PLFLSIWAAER

-1155 TMGTLWC
+1155 TMSTLWC

-1193 WEPYSAT
+1193 WEPYSAA

-1247 RLPFPVPFPTTVPAA
+1247 RQPFPVPFPTTVPAA

-1308 KAYLRWYQPRT
+1308 QAYLRWYQPRT

-1342 RHCNQD
+1342 RHHDQD
-1348 FARAVDDINR
+1348 FPRAVDDINR

-1397 VLTCRADDVAR
+1397 VLTCHADDVAR
-1408 ADAAVHRPPVPTGPR
+1408 ADAAVQRPPVPTGPH

-1430 PTPPPH
+1430 PTLPPH

-1465 TQAAHFSQAAGLASQ
+1465 TQAAHFSQAAGSASQ

-1509 PLDHAGTSSDHL
+1509 PLDHAGTSSDRL
-1521 LPSTFLFGITDF
+1521 LPSTLLFDITDF
-1533 DVASGSTEDVI
+1533 DFASGSTEDVI
-1544 DPSQLGGT
+1544 GPSQLRGAP
-1552 LPVQT
+1552 PVQT
-1557 QDQAQATPPRDTRAT
+1557 
-1572 RAVPPDRFT
+1572 
-1581 YSQNH
+1581 
-1586 VRAQARRTKRGRG
+1586 
-1599 AGQGQ
+1599 

>member
-1 MSNKQI
+1 MSQHHRRSWPRIRWVKGCRIWWLRELVVGSWHWSFTCRVGAGRKAIAVGEDDTRENRDCHVSAGRKATTIGEDGACENKDCRVGARRKASAI
-7 FQVYH
+7 DEDNTCKNKEKWRKMMVAEGFSCTNLEVRIVDI
-12 GPGNVRYGP
+12 GNVRYGP

-50 LMRGLRVDPQTSDI
+50 LMRGFRVDPQTSDI

-110 HPKDLGVQTN
+110 HPKDPGVQTN
-120 MDDGEGPSAEVNE
+120 MDDGKGPSAEVNE

-165 SAIVD
+165 GAIVD

-178 NERVEEGDSSDDE
+178 NERVEKGDSSDDE

-222 EVIQGAIYSRAEDI
+222 EVIQGAIYSRAEDM
-236 KEAVKHFAVSLHKE
+236 KEAVKHFAVSLHRE

-262 VRCVKEKDGCPWR
+262 VR
-275 VHAYKGKWKDYWTVS
+275 
-290 VVTKHTC
+290 
-297 FLPGVQKYHRNITC
+297 
-311 AFVASE
+311 
-317 MYAHVID
+317 
-324 NLTYEPRS
+324 S
-332 IIRHIEE
+332 IIQHIEE

-365 EASYVNLPRL
+365 EASYDNLPRL

-472 KLVKTKVV
+472 KLIKTKVV
-480 GMRPNSR
+480 GMSPNVCLIHDRHAGILRAIGELQFGSMERGYPGVWEDVQSR

-496 FFKQFKNKELMYM
+496 FFKQFKNKELMNM

-539 RAAASSTAV
+539 RAAAPSTAV

-596 ARYGVMTTNLAEV
+596 ARYGIMTTILAEV

-632 TCRYFR
+632 TCR
-638 DRFQAVLPSMPNNS
+638 
-652 ILFGAFMQKK
+652 
-662 LEELRKKAMKHR
+662 
-674 ALVQGT
+674 
-680 QQHRFEILCQNKAG
+680 FEILCQDKAG

-711 GTCHCSCAKPKLL
+711 GTCYCSCAKPKLL

-842 SGSAADGAR
+842 SGSAANGAR

-874 HLTVVQ
+874 HLTAVQ
-880 GAQLGTFWARTCG
+880 GAQLGTFRARTCG

-924 ADPARRWTM
+924 ADPARRWTV
-933 DRSLLAALVDRS
+933 DRSLLAALVDRW

-952 HLPCGEVAPTLQ
+952 HLPCGEV
-964 DVSYL
+964 
-969 LGLPLAGDAVG
+969 
-980 PVTTAV
+980 
-986 DWQDDLT
+986 
-993 ARFALVQRAPHLPLE
+993 
-1008 LLAHHRNTGPT
+1008 
-1019 KRWLLQFTVEQ
+1019 EQ
-1030 LQAEADE
+1030 LQEEADE

-1056 FCCGHGHAVDKGL
+1056 FCGGHGHAVDKGL
-1069 VHYARSIADAT
+1069 VHYARSITDAA

-1117 PLFLSIWAADR
+1117 PLFLSIWAAER

-1140 YEESLYEERPEVDYP
+1140 YEESLYEEQPEVDYP

-1247 RLPFPVPFPTTVPAA
+1247 RQPFPVPFPTTVPAA
-1262 VHRYS
+1262 VHGYS
-1267 RKGQQSAGDWPA
+1267 RK
-1279 KLATFVEDWLLATEE
+1279 
-1294 VVDHEGEPHTEESY
+1294 
-1308 KAYLRWYQPRT
+1308 
-1319 RTRVTFAP
+1319 
-1327 LEQQPHVASTRDLYA
+1327 
-1342 RHCNQD
+1342 
-1348 FARAVDDINR
+1348 
-1358 VVVDGS
+1358 
-1364 TTIQRLGAGIPV
+1364 
-1376 PVEEHLT
+1376 
-1383 TYTRMVESMRSILR
+1383 
-1397 VLTCRADDVAR
+1397 DDVAR
-1408 ADAAVHRPPVPTGPR
+1408 ADTAVRRPPVPTGPR

-1451 PSVVPPTGFAQFAM
+1451 PSVVPPTG
-1465 TQAAHFSQAAGLASQ
+1465 
-1480 AAVSTSHS
+1480 
-1488 AQFWQYTG
+1488 
-1496 TSSQAAGTSSQGP
+1496 
-1509 PLDHAGTSSDHL
+1509 
-1521 LPSTFLFGITDF
+1521 
-1533 DVASGSTEDVI
+1533 STEDVI
-1544 DPSQLGGT
+1544 GPSQLGGAP
-1552 LPVQT
+1552 PVQT

-1581 YSQNH
+1581 YSQDH

>member
-1 MSNKQI
+1 
-7 FQVYH
+7 
-12 GPGNVRYGP
+12 
-21 TGVDL
+21 
-26 SDFIVSERGI
+26 
-36 DRPAERSVP
+36 
-45 SIKGW
+45 
-50 LMRGLRVDPQTSDI
+50 
-64 TINVIVSRATEGFY
+64 
-78 WELMPV
+78 
-84 QNSRVWRWYLENALQ
+84 
-99 RGWPLALVPFV
+99 
-110 HPKDLGVQTN
+110 
-120 MDDGEGPSAEVNE
+120 MDDGEGPSAEVNV

-165 SAIVD
+165 GAIVD
-170 EMEREDSD
+170 EMEKGDSD

-222 EVIQGAIYSRAEDI
+222 EVIQGAIYSRAEDM
-236 KEAVKHFAVSLHKE
+236 KEAVKHSAVSLHRE

-324 NLTYEPRS
+324 NLTYEPRKVS
-332 IIRHIEE
+332 GPDI
-339 TYKYTISYAKAW
+339 
-351 RAKQKIIEMRFGTY
+351 
-365 EASYVNLPRL
+365 
-375 LGVIEERNPGSS
+375 
-387 YEVKKFPSIEH
+387 
-398 PGKSVLQRAFLA
+398 
-410 LHACKMAFVNCRP
+410 
-423 VLCIDGTFLTGKY
+423 
-436 RGQILTAIGVDGNNQ
+436 TAIGVDGNNQ

-480 GMRPNSR
+480 GMRPNVCLIHDRHAGILRAIEELQFGSMERGYPGVWEDVQSR

-496 FFKQFKNKELMYM
+496 FFKQFKNKELMNM

-539 RAAASSTAV
+539 RAAAPSTAV

-573 RKFSQWILHEP
+573 QKFSQWILHEP

-596 ARYGVMTTNLAEV
+596 VRYGIMTTNLAEV

-680 QQHRFEILCQNKAG
+680 QQHRFEILCQDKAG

-809 GRVKRC
+809 GMVKRC

-863 LDPAIDHRHRS
+863 LLDPAIDHRHRS
-874 HLTVVQ
+874 YLTAVQ
-880 GAQLGTFWARTCG
+880 GAQLGTFRARTCG

-924 ADPARRWTM
+924 ADPARRWTV
-933 DRSLLAALVDRS
+933 DRSLLAALVDRW

-1008 LLAHHRNTGPT
+1008 PLAHHRNIGPT

-1049 WLFGWVM
+1049 WRFGWVM
-1056 FCCGHGHAVDKGL
+1056 FCGDHGHAVDKGL
-1069 VHYARSIADAT
+1069 VHYARSIADAA

-1095 ALYRALCESCT
+1095 ALYHALCESCT

-1117 PLFLSIWAADR
+1117 PLFLSIWAAER

-1140 YEESLYEERPEVDYP
+1140 YEESLYEERLEVDYP

-1182 EFDRLLPTDVV
+1182 EFDRLLPTDIV
-1193 WEPYSAT
+1193 WEPYSAA

-1233 EPHAPFRVMRQFGF
+1233 EPHAPFCVMRQFGF
-1247 RLPFPVPFPTTVPAA
+1247 PQPFPVPFPTTVPAA

-1308 KAYLRWYQPRT
+1308 QAYLRWYQPRT
-1319 RTRVTFAP
+1319 RTRVTFSP

-1342 RHCNQD
+1342 KHRDQD

-1358 VVVDGS
+1358 IVDGS
-1364 TTIQRLGAGIPV
+1364 TTIQRLGAAILV

-1408 ADAAVHRPPVPTGPR
+1408 ADAAVQRPPVPTGPH
-1423 PAAHVPR
+1423 PATHVPR

-1436 GGFRAPFSTPPSSAR
+1436 GGFHAPFSTPPSSAR

-1465 TQAAHFSQAAGLASQ
+1465 TQAAHFSQAAGSASQ
-1480 AAVSTSHS
+1480 AAVSTSYS

-1509 PLDHAGTSSDHL
+1509 PLDHAGTSSDRL
-1521 LPSTFLFGITDF
+1521 LPSTLLFDITDF
-1533 DVASGSTEDVI
+1533 DFASGLTEDVI
-1544 DPSQLGGT
+1544 GPSQLGGAP
-1552 LPVQT
+1552 PVQT
-1557 QDQAQATPPRDTRAT
+1557 QDQAEATPPRDTRAT

-1581 YSQNH
+1581 YSQDH

>member
-12 GPGNVRYGP
+12 GPRNVRYRP
-21 TGVDL
+21 SGVDL

-165 SAIVD
+165 GAIVD

-222 EVIQGAIYSRAEDI
+222 EVIQGAIYSRAEDM
-236 KEAVKHFAVSLHKE
+236 KEA
-250 FWVAKSNRSQYE
+250 
-262 VRCVKEKDGCPWR
+262 
-275 VHAYKGKWKDYWTVS
+275 
-290 VVTKHTC
+290 
-297 FLPGVQKYHRNITC
+297 KYHRNITC

-365 EASYVNLPRL
+365 EASYDNLPRL

-480 GMRPNSR
+480 GMRPNVCLIHDRHAGILRAIGELQFGSMERGYPGVWEDVQSR

-496 FFKQFKNKELMYM
+496 FFKQFKNKELMNM

-539 RAAASSTAV
+539 RAAAPSTAV

-561 SPTLVR
+561 NPTLVR

-596 ARYGVMTTNLAEV
+596 ARYGIMTTNLAEV
-609 YNWVMRGV
+609 YNWVMRGA
-617 RGLPLVGIVEFILHG
+617 RGLPLVGIVEIILHG

-680 QQHRFEILCQNKAG
+680 QQHRFEILCQDKAG
-694 RGIYR
+694 RGIYH

-794 RRTRRIR
+794 RRTRHIR

-842 SGSAADGAR
+842 SGLAADGAR

-874 HLTVVQ
+874 HLTAVQ
-880 GAQLGTFWARTCG
+880 GAQLGTFRAWTCG

-901 FVERLREAG
+901 FVERLHKAG

-924 ADPARRWTM
+924 ADPARRWTV
-933 DRSLLAALVDRS
+933 DRSLLAALVDRW

-1008 LLAHHRNTGPT
+1008 PLAHHRNTGPT
-1019 KRWLLQFTVEQ
+1019 KRWLLQFTV
-1030 LQAEADE
+1030 EADE

-1056 FCCGHGHAVDKGL
+1056 FCGGHGHAVDKGL
-1069 VHYARSIADAT
+1069 VHYARSIADAA

-1117 PLFLSIWAADR
+1117 PLFLSIWAAER

-1140 YEESLYEERPEVDYP
+1140 YEESLYEERREVDYP

-1193 WEPYSAT
+1193 WEPYSAA

-1247 RLPFPVPFPTTVPAA
+1247 RQPFPVPFPTTVPAA
-1262 VHRYS
+1262 IHRYS

-1279 KLATFVEDWLLATEE
+1279 KLATFVEDWLLTTEE

-1308 KAYLRWYQPRT
+1308 QAYLRWYQPRT

-1342 RHCNQD
+1342 RHRDQD

-1397 VLTCRADDVAR
+1397 VLTCRADNVAR
-1408 ADAAVHRPPVPTGPR
+1408 ADAAVQRPPVPTGPR

-1436 GGFRAPFSTPPSSAR
+1436 GGFRAPFNTPPSSAR
-1451 PSVVPPTGFAQFAM
+1451 PSVVPLTGFAQFAM
-1465 TQAAHFSQAAGLASQ
+1465 TQAAHFSQAAGSASQ

-1521 LPSTFLFGITDF
+1521 LPSTFLFDITDF
-1533 DVASGSTEDVI
+1533 DFASGSTEDVI
-1544 DPSQLGGT
+1544 GPSQLGGAPP
-1552 LPVQT
+1552 LQT
-1557 QDQAQATPPRDTRAT
+1557 QDQAQATPPQDTRAT

-1581 YSQNH
+1581 YSQDH

>member
-1 MSNKQI
+1 
-7 FQVYH
+7 
-12 GPGNVRYGP
+12 
-21 TGVDL
+21 
-26 SDFIVSERGI
+26 
-36 DRPAERSVP
+36 
-45 SIKGW
+45 
-50 LMRGLRVDPQTSDI
+50 
-64 TINVIVSRATEGFY
+64 
-78 WELMPV
+78 
-84 QNSRVWRWYLENALQ
+84 
-99 RGWPLALVPFV
+99 
-110 HPKDLGVQTN
+110 

-144 GGVVAPVGIQP
+144 GGVVAPVGNQP

-165 SAIVD
+165 GAIVD

-222 EVIQGAIYSRAEDI
+222 EVIRGAIYSRAEDM
-236 KEAVKHFAVSLHKE
+236 KEAVKHFAVSLHRE

-365 EASYVNLPRL
+365 EASYDNLPRL
-375 LGVIEERNPGSS
+375 LGVIEERNHGSS

-398 PGKSVLQRAFLA
+398 PSKSVLQRAFLA
-410 LHACKMAFVNCRP
+410 LHACKMAFVNCRS

-480 GMRPNSR
+480 GMRPNVCLIHDRYAGILRAIEELQFGSMERGYPGVWEDVQSR

-496 FFKQFKNKELMYM
+496 FFKQFKNKELMNM

-539 RAAASSTAV
+539 RAAAPSTAV

-567 RTGLEI
+567 KTGLEI

-596 ARYGVMTTNLAEV
+596 ARYGIMTTNLAEV

-638 DRFQAVLPSMPNNS
+638 DRFQAVLPSMLNNS

-674 ALVQGT
+674 AVVQGT

-829 KDKEKPSAAEAGL
+829 TWAHLRGATRGRLPYDGYSVVPS
-842 SGSAADGAR
+842 SG
-851 PTEMARQDTPQL
+851 TL
-863 LDPAIDHRHRS
+863 HRS
-874 HLTVVQ
+874 YRIVKLI
-880 GAQLGTFWARTCG
+880 AKFI
-893 ELLTVHDS
+893 VHHID
-901 FVERLREAG
+901 
-910 LLPMCRLVEAAAGD
+910 RLV
-924 ADPARRWTM
+924 
-933 DRSLLAALVDRS
+933 L
-945 RPETHTF
+945 
-952 HLPCGEVAPTLQ
+952 
-964 DVSYL
+964 
-969 LGLPLAGDAVG
+969 
-980 PVTTAV
+980 
-986 DWQDDLT
+986 
-993 ARFALVQRAPHLPLE
+993 
-1008 LLAHHRNTGPT
+1008 
-1019 KRWLLQFTVEQ
+1019 
-1030 LQAEADE
+1030 
-1037 YSYSRCL
+1037 
-1044 EAYLL
+1044 
-1049 WLFGWVM
+1049 
-1056 FCCGHGHAVDKGL
+1056 
-1069 VHYARSIADAT
+1069 
-1080 VGEVPQWSWGSALLA
+1080 
-1095 ALYRALCESCT
+1095 
-1106 KTDPSATFGGC
+1106 
-1117 PLFLSIWAADR
+1117 
-1128 IAIGRPEVDQHA
+1128 
-1140 YEESLYEERPEVDYP
+1140 
-1155 TMGTLWC
+1155 
-1162 RRQRRW
+1162 QRRW

-1182 EFDRLLPTDVV
+1182 EFDRLLPTDIV
-1193 WEPYSAT
+1193 WEPYSAA

-1210 STLCTRDQAYWM
+1210 STLCTRDQVYWM

-1247 RLPFPVPFPTTVPAA
+1247 RQPFPVPFPTTIPAA

-1267 RKGQQSAGDWPA
+1267 RKGQHSAGDWPA

-1294 VVDHEGEPHTEESY
+1294 
-1308 KAYLRWYQPRT
+1308 
-1319 RTRVTFAP
+1319 
-1327 LEQQPHVASTRDLYA
+1327 
-1342 RHCNQD
+1342 
-1348 FARAVDDINR
+1348 VDDINR

-1408 ADAAVHRPPVPTGPR
+1408 ADAAVQRPTIPTGPR

-1436 GGFRAPFSTPPSSAR
+1436 GGFRTPFSTPPSSAR

-1465 TQAAHFSQAAGLASQ
+1465 TQAAHFSQAAGSASQ
-1480 AAVSTSHS
+1480 VAVSTSHS

-1509 PLDHAGTSSDHL
+1509 PLDYARTSSNRL
-1521 LPSTFLFGITDF
+1521 LPSTLLFDITDF
-1533 DVASGSTEDVI
+1533 DFASGSTEDVI
-1544 DPSQLGGT
+1544 GPSQLGGAP
-1552 LPVQT
+1552 PVQT

-1572 RAVPPDRFT
+1572 RAMPPDRFT
-1581 YSQNH
+1581 YSQDH

>member
-1 MSNKQI
+1 
-7 FQVYH
+7 
-12 GPGNVRYGP
+12 
-21 TGVDL
+21 
-26 SDFIVSERGI
+26 
-36 DRPAERSVP
+36 
-45 SIKGW
+45 
-50 LMRGLRVDPQTSDI
+50 
-64 TINVIVSRATEGFY
+64 
-78 WELMPV
+78 
-84 QNSRVWRWYLENALQ
+84 
-99 RGWPLALVPFV
+99 
-110 HPKDLGVQTN
+110 

-165 SAIVD
+165 GAIVD

-222 EVIQGAIYSRAEDI
+222 EVIQGAIYSRAEDM
-236 KEAVKHFAVSLHKE
+236 KEAVKTFCSVHFIESFGLP
-250 FWVAKSNRSQYE
+250 SRTGSQYE

-332 IIRHIEE
+332 IIRHEE

-365 EASYVNLPRL
+365 EASYDNLPRL

-457 AFVESENTDSWYWFL
+457 AFVESENTDSWHAGIL
-472 KLVKTKVV
+472 RAIGEL
-480 GMRPNSR
+480 
-487 WCMRHMGAN
+487 
-496 FFKQFKNKELMYM
+496 QFGSMERGYPGVWEDV
-509 FKRLCNQNQEK
+509 Q
-520 KFNELWK
+520 
-527 RLDELTAKCSDQ
+527 T
-539 RAAASSTAV
+539 
-548 ADPPQALGPLPTD
+548 LGPLPTD

-596 ARYGVMTTNLAEV
+596 ARYGIMTTNLAEV

-652 ILFGAFMQKK
+652 ILFGTFMQKK

-680 QQHRFEILCQNKAG
+680 QQHRFEILCQDKAG

-711 GTCHCSCAKPKLL
+711 GTCHCSCSKPKLL

-794 RRTRRIR
+794 RRTRRIC

-809 GRVKRC
+809 GRVKHC
-815 SKCDEHGHTYKHCP
+815 SKCDERGHTYKHCP
-829 KDKEKPSAAEAGL
+829 KDKEKPK
-842 SGSAADGAR
+842 
-851 PTEMARQDTPQL
+851 MARQDTPQL
-863 LDPAIDHRHRS
+863 LDPAIDQRHRS
-874 HLTVVQ
+874 HLTAVQ
-880 GAQLGTFWARTCG
+880 GAQLGTFRARTCG

-910 LLPMCRLVEAAAGD
+910 LLPMCRLVEAAAGHV
-924 ADPARRWTM
+924 DPARRWTV
-933 DRSLLAALVDRS
+933 DKSLLAALVDRW

-952 HLPCGEVAPTLQ
+952 HLLCGRIVLVGATARGRHCWAS
-964 DVSYL
+964 DH
-969 LGLPLAGDAVG
+969 GCGLAG
-980 PVTTAV
+980 
-986 DWQDDLT
+986 
-993 ARFALVQRAPHLPLE
+993 
-1008 LLAHHRNTGPT
+1008 
-1019 KRWLLQFTVEQ
+1019 
-1030 LQAEADE
+1030 
-1037 YSYSRCL
+1037 
-1044 EAYLL
+1044 
-1049 WLFGWVM
+1049 
-1056 FCCGHGHAVDKGL
+1056 
-1069 VHYARSIADAT
+1069 RSD
-1080 VGEVPQWSWGSALLA
+1080 G
-1095 ALYRALCESCT
+1095 
-1106 KTDPSATFGGC
+1106 TF
-1117 PLFLSIWAADR
+1117 R
-1128 IAIGRPEVDQHA
+1128 
-1140 YEESLYEERPEVDYP
+1140 
-1155 TMGTLWC
+1155 T
-1162 RRQRRW
+1162 
-1168 AHVQVRRSYPEFVM
+1168 
-1182 EFDRLLPTDVV
+1182 
-1193 WEPYSAT
+1193 
-1200 ATQARAPLGL
+1200 
-1210 STLCTRDQAYWM
+1210 STLIRR
-1222 TTVPMVFDICV
+1222 
-1233 EPHAPFRVMRQFGF
+1233 H
-1247 RLPFPVPFPTTVPAA
+1247 
-1262 VHRYS
+1262 S

-1279 KLATFVEDWLLATEE
+1279 KLATFVENWLLATKE
-1294 VVDHEGEPHTEESY
+1294 VVDHEGEPHTEE
-1308 KAYLRWYQPRT
+1308 A
-1319 RTRVTFAP
+1319 VTFAP
-1327 LEQQPHVASTRDLYA
+1327 LEQQPHIASTRDLYA
-1342 RHCNQD
+1342 RHRDQD
-1348 FARAVDDINR
+1348 FARCDDINR

-1408 ADAAVHRPPVPTGPR
+1408 ADTAVQRPPVPTGPR

-1436 GGFRAPFSTPPSSAR
+1436 GFRAPFSTPPSSAR
-1451 PSVVPPTGFAQFAM
+1451 PSGVPPTG
-1465 TQAAHFSQAAGLASQ
+1465 
-1480 AAVSTSHS
+1480 S
-1488 AQFWQYTG
+1488 A
-1496 TSSQAAGTSSQGP
+1496 
-1509 PLDHAGTSSDHL
+1509 
-1521 LPSTFLFGITDF
+1521 
-1533 DVASGSTEDVI
+1533 EDVI
-1544 DPSQLGGT
+1544 GPSQLGGAP
-1552 LPVQT
+1552 PVQT
-1557 QDQAQATPPRDTRAT
+1557 QDQAQATPPPDTRAT

-1581 YSQNH
+1581 YSQDH
-1586 VRAQARRTKRGRG
+1586 VRAQARRTKRVLYACVMTTLLLYVHDIFRRMHDTFRRMHDYFLPHRCSLLYSRAIRVFARHLPHTTNVTFGADQACNFRRQSGAIALFFVTLLYSADPHYGLRIHRVGRYRKSRPRPNPLVYKKV
-1599 AGQGQ
+1599 AGISHPKVLSNTYREKRLMNDNVVNNRATGGRQGPNRNFGRRRQTARSTHRLPRQLAAPMGNLQSDVLTVRSADEIRFKHLHPSYSLCE